1 MNIKVRKS
9 FFLKS
14 LKHIMFILSFFMLFC
29 FISSSAIHAET
40 TLKQDDK
47 MQYCIETADEFIE
60 FISNKTYQN
69 ATAVLK
75 NDITVSNMPQL
86 SSEIFE
92 GVFDGSGKTIHFVEN
107 NYRKNESLFPWYLKG
122 TIKNVNIDV
131 QAKLVASIV
140 GNDVN
145 ILNRRITGGILQGV
159 SVSGNVTCV
168 FDKFDF
174 NLGEDLK
181 VSACDSF
188 SNDILTGRN
197 CEVDDC
203 EFSLN
208 YILGSESDSN
218 LVNDIISNC
227 LFIELYQ
234 IGGRQSENI
243 NLKNCFSKASL
254 DQSFIDLYNS
264 IKDQSLDEFLQSGL
278 YVQFLSGSKSN
289 FTNYYYD
296 KDKSPSIEAINNTA
310 KDLLESK
317 NVKPADYD
325 SAGKTTDEMKQQK
338 TYSGFDFEKKWSI
351 SADENDGYP
360 YYNPKTETITLEVQA
375 KVEPKVWHT
384 DVARDFNRF
393 KDTSKN
399 YHFPYRVEKIN
410 GTATNIYD
418 DGDNNVVTV
427 TGAKFTNLTAE
438 QQELVNKYEI
448 TAVLPSGDPSID
460 VKSAIINTD
469 FLGERPL
476 TVEWNN
482 EPILQFADGK
492 EAEAESDGYT
502 FKVKVV
508 DGTGQV
514 IDNGEKGASSDPANW
529 ESYYQKAKKANN
541 IIMKYCE
548 DKDSFGPKDSPSYNN
563 TDIWAIFTAAR
574 CNYVPYGDST
584 YFDRWFVNT
593 KEYLQSLKDKGTDVA
608 QWRTTELSKLILAI
622 EAIGYDPRDIS
633 SVDLLSA
640 VGERKST
647 DLTYT
652 TVYAINA
659 IKSGGYTADTF
670 TDAEM
675 DQWAH
680 DTAAALLNAEDRS
693 LANADNTM
701 GWQPLIFWYN
711 KPGFEDVKKA
721 VDAAE
726 KRLPAIAQRATGSFC
741 TAGFET
747 GCASYGNNAW
757 NDAQAM
763 LFAGTFGVNVLDSSS
778 GYTKNG
784 NNILD
789 AFFDL
794 VDVDG
799 VLDGSIHG
807 FTNYDV
813 PQIAR
818 GLDAFIRQYENTASF
833 WEFTDVKVPT
843 KSVNDMILALNDNST
858 KEEIEAARNAYN
870 ALDEKHKA
878 IFNKDTL
885 RKLLAAENGKGD
897 SITKVIAA
905 IDALPAADKLTLE
918 DKDAVVKARN
928 LYDAL
933 DDEAKSVISN
943 YSKLTE
949 AEARIKELEKG
960 QTQKEKDKAAAEKV
974 VAAIN
979 ALPSSDALTLDPY
992 VLQLL
997 DNIQAEY
1004 NALTEAQKALVTN
1017 YSTLQ
1022 YLRNLIPD
1030 LKAAAAVVD
1039 KINAI
1044 GEVTSDNYQKKQAL
1058 VIEARTAYDALTAD
1072 QKKRVTNYAEL
1083 EKAELFIRRQS
1094 TDAKVGYV
1102 ISFIDELNITT
1113 SSTGALSDGPLKLT
1127 EKNNN
1132 VPTEKIWNSWK
1143 DYVANA
1149 RALYN
1154 TLDDQQKT
1162 QVTNLSSLEKAEAYI
1177 YQLKYDAL
1185 KAMLKA
1191 LPDAETV
1198 RAYETPQPTT
1208 VPAAQEAVQSEELP
1222 AQEVPA
1228 EGSDFS
1234 DGSAD
1239 AFTSDISEQPAA
1251 QMDIQSSED
1260 IADVSNEETPDSVI
1274 ADEAEV
1280 PDADFSTEE
1289 EIPAAGDTAKRALTE
1304 TELKQIAAAKNA
1316 YDQLTETEETKFRSE
1331 NTALVENMEKLIAM
1345 ALTYEKGQNEYQQLF
1360 ADEAALIYAT
1370 VKDHPVDRDS
1380 YPQVKAFLDRY
1391 AKDYQGQENAMA
1403 GLKVKV
1409 GNQEMTF
1416 AEVIAALTAQA
1427 DKAGKD
1433 ISDAQQADDWI
1444 SNLPT
1449 AVTKE
1454 NIAGVEAELAA
1465 LQKLIDSMS
1474 AEGKSYM
1481 WNAKQLELIKTI
1493 VADYHIELAGKQD
1506 AFKADMP
1513 ANLQTK
1519 ALNYKT
1525 IQVSWSSVDNA
1536 DGYMVYRRTETGS
1549 WKKIADQVTD
1559 ISYKD
1564 QKAVTGRVYY
1574 YTVRAYSY
1582 TWGGKTVS
1590 SYDKDGVIGKAKL
1603 GKVKIAATDSENYTT
1618 IRVTWNKVSGA
1629 NGYRVYR
1636 SASKDGKYTAIG
1648 STAKNSAVTFLDK
1661 KAATGTTY
1669 YYKVRAYRNVNDKKV
1684 YGSSSTAV
1692 KGKAILSVP
1701 ALSVGSTSKT
1711 AVLEWSKVKGA
1722 DGYQVYASASKNG
1735 KYIRIKATKGTGMT
1749 EEKLATGKTRYYKV
1763 RAYRKVNGKTVY
1775 GSFSKVKKAVIK

>member
-1 MNIKVRKS
+1 MTNIKNQIHKIYFVTIS
-9 FFLKS
+9 LFFIAVAIFS
-14 LKHIMFILSFFMLFC
+14 LSVMTVN
-29 FISSSAIHAET
+29 AEDGFK
-40 TLKQDDK
+40 LNSNGE
-47 MQYCIETADEFIE
+47 YE
-60 FISNKTYQN
+60 ISNAAGFNEFKNQVLNGNTFQN
-69 ATAVLK
+69 QTILLK
-75 NDITVSNMPQL
+75 NDISIQQL
-86 SSEIFE
+86 DTTSLSYKKFN
-92 GVFDGSGKTIHFVEN
+92 GYFDGQGHLLKYSTEKFQNGRQLFPFIINGTISHLRIYIESCTIQSTTTDYEDSFFMNGASNGKLQGIEISGSINIKISPEC
-107 NYRKNESLFPWYLKG
+107 ESLLFSIIYSVDGTINNCNASVNYNVEEVDNAFDNEEHIKYNICLSEFGDIWKHSTAKYTSCYSAGSYNRDLKG
-122 TIKNVNIDV
+122 NL
-131 QAKLVASIV
+131 QKLQKFYDTEDASWGFSFIAPFAQTS
-140 GNDVN
+140 NN
-145 ILNRRITGGILQGV
+145 
-159 SVSGNVTCV
+159 
-168 FDKFDF
+168 
-174 NLGEDLK
+174 NLFQNCYYDNSLMPTLFVYGED
-181 VSACDSF
+181 
-188 SNDILTGRN
+188 
-197 CEVDDC
+197 
-203 EFSLN
+203 
-208 YILGSESDSN
+208 SEEDYSHT
-218 LVNDIISNC
+218 
-227 LFIELYQ
+227 Q
-234 IGGRQSENI
+234 Q
-243 NLKNCFSKASL
+243 
-254 DQSFIDLYNS
+254 
-264 IKDQSLDEFLQSGL
+264 
-278 YVQFLSGSKSN
+278 
-289 FTNYYYD
+289 TNQQC
-296 KDKSPSIEAINNTA
+296 AR
-310 KDLLESK
+310 
-317 NVKPADYD
+317 
-325 SAGKTTDEMKQQK
+325 TTEQMHSQD
-338 TYSGFDFEKKWSI
+338 TYEGFDFDKYWEI
-351 SADENDGYP
+351 SADKNNGYP
-360 YYNPKTETITLEVQA
+360 YYSPREVIVTLDVKPVITEKKVWNTETPKDQNKYGKTNTYYYPYVGDTSVKIDHFEFANVTAKQQNLIDTYGVTPDLNVSDIKSANVEMSYLGNRPVTITWKDNTTPSLTVTNAVQA
-375 KVEPKVWHT
+375 KEDGYVFRVNVLKGTCEVVDNGDKVAHT
-384 DVARDFNRF
+384 DD
-393 KDTSKN
+393 
-399 YHFPYRVEKIN
+399 
-410 GTATNIYD
+410 
-418 DGDNNVVTV
+418 
-427 TGAKFTNLTAE
+427 
-438 QQELVNKYEI
+438 
-448 TAVLPSGDPSID
+448 
-460 VKSAIINTD
+460 
-469 FLGERPL
+469 
-476 TVEWNN
+476 W
-482 EPILQFADGK
+482 
-492 EAEAESDGYT
+492 
-502 FKVKVV
+502 
-508 DGTGQV
+508 
-514 IDNGEKGASSDPANW
+514 
-529 ESYYQKAKKANN
+529 YYQKAQDAINLILKGGSYDVDNPCWNDNN
-541 IIMKYCE
+541 IW
-548 DKDSFGPKDSPSYNN
+548 FV
-563 TDIWAIFTAAR
+563 FTAAR
-574 CNYVPYGDST
+574 CHYYPNGDKQ
-584 YFDRWFVNT
+584 YFDKWFVNT
-593 KEYLQSLKDKGTDVA
+593 KKKLQEMKDNGV
-608 QWRTTELSKLILAI
+608 ELDPEKYNVYQKLVLTI
-622 EAIGYDPRDIS
+622 EAIGYDPRDIDS
-633 SVDLLSA
+633 YDLLEFISQPEIVNSTNYLAKEYTIHALKA
-640 VGERKST
+640 VGYESKNFT
-647 DLTYT
+647 
-652 TVYAINA
+652 NA
-659 IKSGGYTADTF
+659 D
-670 TDAEM
+670 M
-675 DQWAH
+675 DKWAH
-680 DTAAALLNAEDRS
+680 EKAAGIDKTLTQSEDGEHPLDNSDNFMAWQTLLY
-693 LANADNTM
+693 
-701 GWQPLIFWYN
+701 WYN
-711 KPGFEDVKKA
+711 KSGFEDVTNVINKSFEAKY
-721 VDAAE
+721 V
-726 KRLPAIAQRATGSFC
+726 PMQVQRATGALC
-741 TAGFET
+741 TAAYEQTDPNSNGID
-747 GCASYGNNAW
+747 GNNAW
-757 NDAQAM
+757 NDAQGLLYATTYDRDI
-763 LFAGTFGVNVLDSSS
+763 LNRDTGFI
-778 GYTKNG
+778 KNG
-784 NNILD
+784 NTILD
-789 AFFDL
+789 ATFDL
-794 VDVDG
+794 INFETG
-799 VLDGSIHG
+799 GIPG
-807 FTNYDV
+807 FFWYD
-813 PQIAR
+813 PAQIAR
-818 GLDAFIRQYENTASF
+818 GLEGYVRSYQRIHLKEKNTTVF
-833 WEFTDVKVPT
+833 WDFSDVKVPT
-843 KSVNDMILALNDNST
+843 KTVNDLILALSDNST

-1039 KINAI
+1039 KIKAI

-1094 TDAKVGYV
+1094 TDAKVSYV

-1149 RALYN
+1149 RVLYN
-1154 TLDDQQKT
+1154 TLDDQQKA
-1162 QVTNLSSLEKAEAYI
+1162 QVTNLSSLEKAEGYL
-1177 YQLKYDAL
+1177 YQLKSDAL

-1198 RAYETPQPTT
+1198 RAYEAPQPTT

-1391 AKDYQGQENAMA
+1391 AKDYQVQENAMA

-1536 DGYMVYRRTETGS
+1536 DGYIVYRRTETGS

-1669 YYKVRAYRNVNDKKV
+1669 YYKVRAYRNVNDKKI

-1763 RAYRKVNGKTVY
+1763 RAYRKVNGKAVY
-1775 GSFSKVKKAVIK
+1775 GSFSKVKKVVIK

>member
-1 MNIKVRKS
+1 
-9 FFLKS
+9 
-14 LKHIMFILSFFMLFC
+14 MFCGLMIVNVKAATGFTQNDNGEYE
-29 FISSSAIHAET
+29 IW
-40 TLKQDDK
+40 D
-47 MQYCIETADEFIE
+47 
-60 FISNKTYQN
+60 SNGFNDFKNQIIIDGEDFN
-69 ATAVLK
+69 NQIVVLK
-75 NDITVSNMPQL
+75 NDISIKVNESADDSNWPEFDGEFDGQNHTINY
-86 SSEIFE
+86 STDQFEKGKEIFP
-92 GVFDGSGKTIHFVEN
+92 FDVE
-107 NYRKNESLFPWYLKG
+107 G
-122 TIKNVNIDV
+122 TIKNLKVNMEELQLDNDNEFNNSLLVNEYSECSLIGIEVTGTVNVNITNTD
-131 QAKLVASIV
+131 
-140 GNDVN
+140 NN
-145 ILNRRITGGILQGV
+145 IYFT
-159 SVSGNVTCV
+159 V
-168 FDKFDF
+168 FDSMSGKIRDCSSGVNFDINASQNTLNSF
-174 NLGEDLK
+174 KAYLNISEFGNTP
-181 VSACDSF
+181 SA
-188 SNDILTGRN
+188 TRT
-197 CEVDDC
+197 
-203 EFSLN
+203 EF
-208 YILGSESDSN
+208 I
-218 LVNDIISNC
+218 
-227 LFIELYQ
+227 
-234 IGGRQSENI
+234 
-243 NLKNCFSKASL
+243 NCFSYGTYNNT
-254 DQSFIDLYNS
+254 FINQLPNNRLGTGAIS
-264 IKDQSLDEFLQSGL
+264 IVPFADTSDGRCT
-278 YVQFLSGSKSN
+278 
-289 FTNYYYD
+289 FTNCYYD
-296 KDKSPSIEAINNTA
+296 NERFANVYFVDDNKVYDKKLISNLKGINQSCA
-310 KDLLESK
+310 R
-317 NVKPADYD
+317 
-325 SAGKTTDEMKQQK
+325 TTEQMHSQD
-338 TYSGFDFEKKWSI
+338 TYEGFDFDKYWEI
-351 SADENDGYP
+351 SADKNNGYP
-360 YYNPKTETITLEVQA
+360 YYSPREVIVTLDVKPVITEKKVWNTETPKDQNKYGKTNTYYYPYVGDTSVKIDHFEFANVTAKQQNLIDTYGVTPDLNVSDIKSANVEMSYLGNRPVTITWKDNTTPSLTVTNAVQA
-375 KVEPKVWHT
+375 KEDGYVFRVNVLKGTCEVVDNGDKVAHT
-384 DVARDFNRF
+384 DD
-393 KDTSKN
+393 
-399 YHFPYRVEKIN
+399 
-410 GTATNIYD
+410 
-418 DGDNNVVTV
+418 
-427 TGAKFTNLTAE
+427 
-438 QQELVNKYEI
+438 
-448 TAVLPSGDPSID
+448 
-460 VKSAIINTD
+460 
-469 FLGERPL
+469 
-476 TVEWNN
+476 W
-482 EPILQFADGK
+482 
-492 EAEAESDGYT
+492 
-502 FKVKVV
+502 
-508 DGTGQV
+508 
-514 IDNGEKGASSDPANW
+514 
-529 ESYYQKAKKANN
+529 YYQKAQDAINLILKGGSYDVDNPCWNDNN
-541 IIMKYCE
+541 IW
-548 DKDSFGPKDSPSYNN
+548 FV
-563 TDIWAIFTAAR
+563 FTAAR
-574 CNYVPYGDST
+574 CHYYPNGDKQ
-584 YFDRWFVNT
+584 YFDKWFVNT
-593 KEYLQSLKDKGTDVA
+593 KKKLQEMKDNGV
-608 QWRTTELSKLILAI
+608 ELNPDKYNVYQKLVLTI
-622 EAIGYDPRDIS
+622 EAIGYDPRDIDS
-633 SVDLLSA
+633 YDLLEFISQPEIVNSTNYLAKEYTIHALKA
-640 VGERKST
+640 VGYESKS
-647 DLTYT
+647 
-652 TVYAINA
+652 
-659 IKSGGYTADTF
+659 F
-670 TDAEM
+670 TNKDM
-675 DQWAH
+675 DDWAH
-680 DTAAALLNAEDRS
+680 EKAAGIAQALTQSEDGEHP
-693 LANADNTM
+693 LDNSDNFM
-701 GWQPLIFWYN
+701 AWQTLLYWYN
-711 KPGFEDVKKA
+711 KSGFDDVTNVINKSFETKY
-721 VDAAE
+721 V
-726 KRLPAIAQRATGSFC
+726 PMQVQRATGALC
-741 TAGFET
+741 TAAYEQTNPNSNGID
-747 GCASYGNNAW
+747 GNNAW
-757 NDAQAM
+757 NDAQGLLYATTYDRDI
-763 LFAGTFGVNVLDSSS
+763 LNRDTGFI
-778 GYTKNG
+778 KNG
-784 NNILD
+784 NTILD
-789 AFFDL
+789 ATFDL
-794 VDVDG
+794 INFETG
-799 VLDGSIHG
+799 AIPG
-807 FTNYDV
+807 FFWYD
-813 PQIAR
+813 PAQIAR
-818 GLDAFIRQYENTASF
+818 GLEGYVRSYQRIHLKEDTTVF
-833 WEFTDVKVPT
+833 WDFSDVKVPT
-843 KSVNDMILALNDNST
+843 KNVNDLILALDANST
-858 KEEIEAARNAYN
+858 KEQIQAARDAYDN
-870 ALDEKHKA
+870 LPAKYQA

-885 RKLLAAENGKGD
+885 RKLLEAENGKGD

-933 DDEAKSVISN
+933 DDESKTVISN
-943 YSKLTE
+943 YSKLTA
-949 AEARIKELEKG
+949 AEAKIKELEK
-960 QTQKEKDKAAAEKV
+960 QQEQKEKDKAAAEKV
-974 VAAIN
+974 IAAIN
-979 ALPSSDALTLDPY
+979 ALPSADDLTLNPY

-997 DNIQAEY
+997 DNIQAQY
-1004 NALTEAQKALVTN
+1004 NALTEAQKELVTN
-1017 YSTLQ
+1017 YSVLQ
-1022 YLRNLIPD
+1022 ALRSLIPD

-1094 TDAKVGYV
+1094 TDSKVGYV

-1154 TLDDQQKT
+1154 TLDDQQKA
-1162 QVTNLSSLEKAEAYI
+1162 QVTNLSSLEKAEGYL
-1177 YQLKYDAL
+1177 YQLKSDAL

-1198 RAYETPQPTT
+1198 RAYEAPQPTT
-1208 VPAAQEAVQSEELP
+1208 VPAAQEAVQSDELP

-1251 QMDIQSSED
+1251 QMDIQPSKD
-1260 IADVSNEETPDSVI
+1260 NADVSNEENTDSVI

-1316 YDQLTETEETKFRSE
+1316 YDQLTETEEKKFRSE

-1360 ADEAALIYAT
+1360 ADEAALIYTT

-1380 YPQVKAFLDRY
+1380 YPQVKALLDRY

-1669 YYKVRAYRNVNDKKV
+1669 YYKVRAYRNVNDKKI

-1763 RAYRKVNGKTVY
+1763 RAYRKVNGKAVY
-1775 GSFSKVKKAVIK
+1775 GSFSKVKKVVIK

>member
-1 MNIKVRKS
+1 MNEKS
-9 FFLKS
+9 RNNIYCYFIISIITFL
-14 LKHIMFILSFFMLFC
+14 MFCGLMIVNVKAATGFTQNDNGEYE
-29 FISSSAIHAET
+29 IW
-40 TLKQDDK
+40 D
-47 MQYCIETADEFIE
+47 
-60 FISNKTYQN
+60 SNGFNDFKNQIIIDGEDFN
-69 ATAVLK
+69 NQIVVLK
-75 NDITVSNMPQL
+75 NDISIKVNESADDSNWPEFDGEFDGQNHTINY
-86 SSEIFE
+86 STDQFEKGKEIFP
-92 GVFDGSGKTIHFVEN
+92 FDVE
-107 NYRKNESLFPWYLKG
+107 G
-122 TIKNVNIDV
+122 TIKNLKVNMEELQLDNDNEFNNSLLVNEYSECSLIGIEVTGTVNVNITNTD
-131 QAKLVASIV
+131 
-140 GNDVN
+140 NN
-145 ILNRRITGGILQGV
+145 IYFT
-159 SVSGNVTCV
+159 V
-168 FDKFDF
+168 FDSMSGKIRDCSSGVNFDINASQNTLNSF
-174 NLGEDLK
+174 KAYLNISEFGNTP
-181 VSACDSF
+181 SA
-188 SNDILTGRN
+188 TRT
-197 CEVDDC
+197 
-203 EFSLN
+203 EF
-208 YILGSESDSN
+208 I
-218 LVNDIISNC
+218 
-227 LFIELYQ
+227 
-234 IGGRQSENI
+234 
-243 NLKNCFSKASL
+243 NCFSYGTYNNT
-254 DQSFIDLYNS
+254 FINQLPNNRLGTGAIS
-264 IKDQSLDEFLQSGL
+264 IVPFADTSDGRCT
-278 YVQFLSGSKSN
+278 
-289 FTNYYYD
+289 FTNCYYD
-296 KDKSPSIEAINNTA
+296 NERFANVYFVDDNKVYDKKLISNLKGINQSCA
-310 KDLLESK
+310 R
-317 NVKPADYD
+317 
-325 SAGKTTDEMKQQK
+325 TTEQMHSQD
-338 TYSGFDFEKKWSI
+338 TYEGFDFDKYWEI
-351 SADENDGYP
+351 SADKNNGYP
-360 YYNPKTETITLEVQA
+360 YYSPREVIVTLDVKPVITEKKVWNTETPKDQNKYGKTNTYYYPYVGDTSVKIDHFEFANVTAKQQNLIDTYGVTPDLNVSDIKSANVEMSYLGNRPVTITWKDNTTPSLTVTNAVQA
-375 KVEPKVWHT
+375 KEDGYVFRVNVLKGTCEVVDNGDKVAHT
-384 DVARDFNRF
+384 DD
-393 KDTSKN
+393 
-399 YHFPYRVEKIN
+399 
-410 GTATNIYD
+410 
-418 DGDNNVVTV
+418 
-427 TGAKFTNLTAE
+427 
-438 QQELVNKYEI
+438 
-448 TAVLPSGDPSID
+448 
-460 VKSAIINTD
+460 
-469 FLGERPL
+469 
-476 TVEWNN
+476 W
-482 EPILQFADGK
+482 
-492 EAEAESDGYT
+492 
-502 FKVKVV
+502 
-508 DGTGQV
+508 
-514 IDNGEKGASSDPANW
+514 
-529 ESYYQKAKKANN
+529 YYQKAQDAINLILKGGSYDVDNPCWNDNN
-541 IIMKYCE
+541 IW
-548 DKDSFGPKDSPSYNN
+548 FV
-563 TDIWAIFTAAR
+563 FTAAR
-574 CNYVPYGDST
+574 CHYYPNGDKQ
-584 YFDRWFVNT
+584 YFDKWFVNT
-593 KEYLQSLKDKGTDVA
+593 KKKLQEMKDNGV
-608 QWRTTELSKLILAI
+608 ELDPEKYNVYQKLVFTI
-622 EAIGYDPRDIS
+622 EAIGYDPRDIDS
-633 SVDLLSA
+633 YDLLEFISQPEIVNSTNYLAKEYTIHALKA
-640 VGERKST
+640 VGYESKNFT
-647 DLTYT
+647 
-652 TVYAINA
+652 NA
-659 IKSGGYTADTF
+659 D
-670 TDAEM
+670 M
-675 DQWAH
+675 DKWAH
-680 DTAAALLNAEDRS
+680 EKAAGIDKTLTQSEDGEHPLDNSDNFMAWQTLLY
-693 LANADNTM
+693 
-701 GWQPLIFWYN
+701 WYN
-711 KPGFEDVKKA
+711 KSGFEDVTNVINKSFEAKY
-721 VDAAE
+721 V
-726 KRLPAIAQRATGSFC
+726 PMQVQRATGALC
-741 TAGFET
+741 TAAYEQTDPNSNGID
-747 GCASYGNNAW
+747 GNNAW
-757 NDAQAM
+757 NDAQGLLYATTYDRDI
-763 LFAGTFGVNVLDSSS
+763 LNRDTGFI
-778 GYTKNG
+778 KNG
-784 NNILD
+784 NTILD
-789 AFFDL
+789 ATFDL
-794 VDVDG
+794 INFETG
-799 VLDGSIHG
+799 AIPG
-807 FTNYDV
+807 FFWYD
-813 PQIAR
+813 PAQIAR
-818 GLDAFIRQYENTASF
+818 GLEGYVRSYQRIHLKEDTTVF
-833 WEFTDVKVPT
+833 WDFSDVKVPT
-843 KSVNDMILALNDNST
+843 KNVNDLILALDANST
-858 KEEIEAARNAYN
+858 KEQIQTARDAYED
-870 ALDEKHKA
+870 LLPKYKA

-885 RKLLAAENGKGD
+885 RKLLEAENGKGD

-918 DKDAVVKARN
+918 DKDAVIKARN

-933 DDEAKSVISN
+933 DDESKTVISN

-949 AEARIKELEKG
+949 AEAKIKELEK
-960 QTQKEKDKAAAEKV
+960 QQEQKEKDKAAAEKV
-974 VAAIN
+974 IAAID
-979 ALPSSDALTLDPY
+979 ALPSADNLTLNPY

-997 DNIQAEY
+997 DNIQAQY
-1004 NALTEAQKALVTN
+1004 NALTEAQKALVAN
-1017 YSTLQ
+1017 YSVLQTL
-1022 YLRNLIPD
+1022 RSLIPD

-1149 RALYN
+1149 RVLYN
-1154 TLDDQQKT
+1154 TLDDQQKA
-1162 QVTNLSSLEKAEAYI
+1162 QVTNLSSLEKAEGYL
-1177 YQLKYDAL
+1177 YQLKSDAL

-1198 RAYETPQPTT
+1198 RAYEAPQPTT

-1536 DGYMVYRRTETGS
+1536 DGYIVYRRTETGS

-1559 ISYKD
+1559 IFYKD

-1590 SYDKDGVIGKAKL
+1590 SYNKDGVIGKATL
-1603 GKVKIAATDSENYTT
+1603 GKVKIATAASENYNT
-1618 IRVTWNKVSGA
+1618 IRVTWNKVFGA

-1636 SASKDGKYTAIG
+1636 STSKNGKYTSIG

-1661 KAATGTTY
+1661 KAVTGTTY
-1669 YYKVRAYRNVNDKKV
+1669 YYKVRAYRNVNGKKV
-1684 YGSSSTAV
+1684 YGSYSIAV
-1692 KGKAILSVP
+1692 KGKAVLSAP
-1701 ALSVGSTSKT
+1701 SLSVGSTSKT
-1711 AVLEWSKVKGA
+1711 AVLEWSRVKAA

-1735 KYIRIKATKGTGMT
+1735 KYTRIKTTKGTGMT

-1775 GSFSKVKKAVIK
+1775 GSFSKVKKVVIK

>member
-1 MNIKVRKS
+1 
-9 FFLKS
+9 
-14 LKHIMFILSFFMLFC
+14 MFCGLMIVNVKAATGFTQNDNGEYE
-29 FISSSAIHAET
+29 IW
-40 TLKQDDK
+40 D
-47 MQYCIETADEFIE
+47 
-60 FISNKTYQN
+60 SNGFNDFKNQIIIDGEDFN
-69 ATAVLK
+69 NQIVVLK
-75 NDITVSNMPQL
+75 NDISIKVNESADDSNWPEFDGEFDGQNHTINY
-86 SSEIFE
+86 STDQFEKGKEIFP
-92 GVFDGSGKTIHFVEN
+92 FDVE
-107 NYRKNESLFPWYLKG
+107 G
-122 TIKNVNIDV
+122 TIKNLKVNMEELQLDNDNEFNNSLLVNEYSECSLIGIEVTGTVNVNITNTD
-131 QAKLVASIV
+131 
-140 GNDVN
+140 NN
-145 ILNRRITGGILQGV
+145 IYFT
-159 SVSGNVTCV
+159 V
-168 FDKFDF
+168 FDSMSGKIRDCSSGVNFDINASQNTLNSF
-174 NLGEDLK
+174 KAYLNISEFGNTP
-181 VSACDSF
+181 SA
-188 SNDILTGRN
+188 TRT
-197 CEVDDC
+197 
-203 EFSLN
+203 EF
-208 YILGSESDSN
+208 I
-218 LVNDIISNC
+218 
-227 LFIELYQ
+227 
-234 IGGRQSENI
+234 
-243 NLKNCFSKASL
+243 NCFSYGTYNNT
-254 DQSFIDLYNS
+254 FINQLPNNRLGTGAIS
-264 IKDQSLDEFLQSGL
+264 IVPFADTSDGRCT
-278 YVQFLSGSKSN
+278 
-289 FTNYYYD
+289 FTNCYYD
-296 KDKSPSIEAINNTA
+296 NERFANVYFVDDNKVYDKKLISNLKGINQSCA
-310 KDLLESK
+310 R
-317 NVKPADYD
+317 
-325 SAGKTTDEMKQQK
+325 TTEQMHSQD
-338 TYSGFDFEKKWSI
+338 TYEGFDFDKYWEI
-351 SADENDGYP
+351 SADKNNGYP
-360 YYNPKTETITLEVQA
+360 YYSPREVIVTLDVKPVITEKKVWNTETPKDQNKYGKTNTYYYPYVGDTSVKIDHFEFANVTAKQQNLIDTYGVTPDLNVSDIKSANVEMSYLGNRPVTITWKDNTTPSLTVTNAVQA
-375 KVEPKVWHT
+375 KEDGYVFRVNVLKGTCEVVDNGDKVAHT
-384 DVARDFNRF
+384 DD
-393 KDTSKN
+393 
-399 YHFPYRVEKIN
+399 
-410 GTATNIYD
+410 
-418 DGDNNVVTV
+418 
-427 TGAKFTNLTAE
+427 
-438 QQELVNKYEI
+438 
-448 TAVLPSGDPSID
+448 
-460 VKSAIINTD
+460 
-469 FLGERPL
+469 
-476 TVEWNN
+476 W
-482 EPILQFADGK
+482 
-492 EAEAESDGYT
+492 
-502 FKVKVV
+502 
-508 DGTGQV
+508 
-514 IDNGEKGASSDPANW
+514 
-529 ESYYQKAKKANN
+529 YYQKAQDAINLILKGGSYDVDNPCWNDNN
-541 IIMKYCE
+541 IW
-548 DKDSFGPKDSPSYNN
+548 FV
-563 TDIWAIFTAAR
+563 FTAAR
-574 CNYVPYGDST
+574 CHYYPNGDKQ
-584 YFDRWFVNT
+584 YFDKWFVNT
-593 KEYLQSLKDKGTDVA
+593 KKKLQEMKDNGV
-608 QWRTTELSKLILAI
+608 ELDPEKYNVYQKLVFTI
-622 EAIGYDPRDIS
+622 EAIGYDPRDIDS
-633 SVDLLSA
+633 YDLLEFISQPEIVNSTNYLAKEYTIHALKA
-640 VGERKST
+640 VGYESKNFT
-647 DLTYT
+647 
-652 TVYAINA
+652 NA
-659 IKSGGYTADTF
+659 D
-670 TDAEM
+670 M
-675 DQWAH
+675 DKWAH
-680 DTAAALLNAEDRS
+680 EKAAGIDKTLTQSEDGEHPLDNSDNFMAWQTLLY
-693 LANADNTM
+693 
-701 GWQPLIFWYN
+701 WYN
-711 KPGFEDVKKA
+711 KSGFEDVTNVINKSFEAKY
-721 VDAAE
+721 V
-726 KRLPAIAQRATGSFC
+726 PMQVQRATGALC
-741 TAGFET
+741 TAAYEQTDPNSNGID
-747 GCASYGNNAW
+747 GNNAW
-757 NDAQAM
+757 NDAQGLLYATTYDRDI
-763 LFAGTFGVNVLDSSS
+763 LNRDTGFI
-778 GYTKNG
+778 KNG
-784 NNILD
+784 NTILD
-789 AFFDL
+789 ATFDL
-794 VDVDG
+794 INFETG
-799 VLDGSIHG
+799 AIPG
-807 FTNYDV
+807 FFWYD
-813 PQIAR
+813 PAQIAR
-818 GLDAFIRQYENTASF
+818 GLEGYVRSYQRIHLKEDTTVF
-833 WEFTDVKVPT
+833 WDFSDVKVPT
-843 KSVNDMILALNDNST
+843 KNVNDLILALDANST
-858 KEEIEAARNAYN
+858 KEQIQTARDAYED
-870 ALDEKHKA
+870 LLPKYKA

-885 RKLLAAENGKGD
+885 RKLLEAENGKGD

-918 DKDAVVKARN
+918 DKDAVIKARN

-933 DDEAKSVISN
+933 DDESKTVISN

-949 AEARIKELEKG
+949 AEAKIKELEK
-960 QTQKEKDKAAAEKV
+960 QQEQKEKDKAAAEKV
-974 VAAIN
+974 IAAID
-979 ALPSSDALTLDPY
+979 ALPSADNLTLNPY

-997 DNIQAEY
+997 DNIQAQY
-1004 NALTEAQKALVTN
+1004 NALTEAQKALVAN
-1017 YSTLQ
+1017 YSVLQTL
-1022 YLRNLIPD
+1022 RSLIPD

-1149 RALYN
+1149 RVLYN
-1154 TLDDQQKT
+1154 TLDDQQKA
-1162 QVTNLSSLEKAEAYI
+1162 QVTNLSSLEKAEGYL
-1177 YQLKYDAL
+1177 YQLKSDAL

-1198 RAYETPQPTT
+1198 RAYEAPQPTT

-1536 DGYMVYRRTETGS
+1536 DGYIVYRRTETGS

-1590 SYDKDGVIGKAKL
+1590 SYNKDGVIGKATL
-1603 GKVKIAATDSENYTT
+1603 GKVKIATAASENYNT
-1618 IRVTWNKVSGA
+1618 IRVTWNKVFGA

-1636 SASKDGKYTAIG
+1636 STSKNGKYTSIG

-1661 KAATGTTY
+1661 KAVTGTTY
-1669 YYKVRAYRNVNDKKV
+1669 YYKVRAYRNVNGKKV
-1684 YGSSSTAV
+1684 YGSYSIAV
-1692 KGKAILSVP
+1692 KGKAVLSAP
-1701 ALSVGSTSKT
+1701 SLSVGSTSKT
-1711 AVLEWSKVKGA
+1711 AVLEWSRVKAA

-1735 KYIRIKATKGTGMT
+1735 KYTRIKTTKGTGMT

-1763 RAYRKVNGKTVY
+1763 RAYRKVNGKAVY
-1775 GSFSKVKKAVIK
+1775 GSFSKVKKVVIK

>member
-1 MNIKVRKS
+1 
-9 FFLKS
+9 
-14 LKHIMFILSFFMLFC
+14 MFCGLMIVNVKAATGFTQNDNGEYE
-29 FISSSAIHAET
+29 IW
-40 TLKQDDK
+40 D
-47 MQYCIETADEFIE
+47 
-60 FISNKTYQN
+60 SNGFNDFKNQIIIDGEDFN
-69 ATAVLK
+69 NQIVVLK
-75 NDITVSNMPQL
+75 NDISIKVNESADD
-86 SSEIFE
+86 SSWPEFDGEFDGQNHTINYSTDQFEKGKEIFP
-92 GVFDGSGKTIHFVEN
+92 FDVE
-107 NYRKNESLFPWYLKG
+107 G
-122 TIKNVNIDV
+122 TIKNLKVNMEELQLDNDNEFNNSLLVNEYSECSLIGIEVTGTVNVNITNTD
-131 QAKLVASIV
+131 
-140 GNDVN
+140 NN
-145 ILNRRITGGILQGV
+145 IYFT
-159 SVSGNVTCV
+159 V
-168 FDKFDF
+168 FDSMSGKIRDCSSGVNFDINASQNTLNSF
-174 NLGEDLK
+174 KAYLNISEFGNTP
-181 VSACDSF
+181 SA
-188 SNDILTGRN
+188 TRT
-197 CEVDDC
+197 
-203 EFSLN
+203 EF
-208 YILGSESDSN
+208 I
-218 LVNDIISNC
+218 
-227 LFIELYQ
+227 
-234 IGGRQSENI
+234 
-243 NLKNCFSKASL
+243 NCFSYGTYNNT
-254 DQSFIDLYNS
+254 FINQLPNNRLGTGAIS
-264 IKDQSLDEFLQSGL
+264 IVPFADTSDGRCT
-278 YVQFLSGSKSN
+278 
-289 FTNYYYD
+289 FTNCYYD
-296 KDKSPSIEAINNTA
+296 NERFANVYFVDDNKVYDKKLISNLKGINQSCA
-310 KDLLESK
+310 R
-317 NVKPADYD
+317 
-325 SAGKTTDEMKQQK
+325 TTEQMHSQD
-338 TYSGFDFEKKWSI
+338 TYEGFDFDKYWEI
-351 SADENDGYP
+351 SADKNNGYP
-360 YYNPKTETITLEVQA
+360 YYSPREVIVTLDVKPIITEKKEWNTET
-375 KVEPKVWHT
+375 PKDQNKYGKTNTYYYPYVG
-384 DVARDFNRF
+384 
-393 KDTSKN
+393 DTSVN
-399 YHFPYRVEKIN
+399 IDHFEFANVTAKQQALIDTYGVTPTLNTSDIKSANVEMSYLGN
-410 GTATNIYD
+410 RP
-418 DGDNNVVTV
+418 VTV
-427 TGAKFTNLTAE
+427 TWKDNTTPSLIVTNAAQAKE
-438 QQELVNKYEI
+438 
-448 TAVLPSGDPSID
+448 
-460 VKSAIINTD
+460 
-469 FLGERPL
+469 
-476 TVEWNN
+476 
-482 EPILQFADGK
+482 
-492 EAEAESDGYT
+492 DGYVFHVNVLKGT
-502 FKVKVV
+502 CEVV
-508 DGTGQV
+508 D
-514 IDNGEKGASSDPANW
+514 NGAEVAHTDEW
-529 ESYYQKAKKANN
+529 YYQKAQDAINLILKGGSYDVDNPCWNDNN
-541 IIMKYCE
+541 VW
-548 DKDSFGPKDSPSYNN
+548 FV
-563 TDIWAIFTAAR
+563 FTAAR
-574 CNYVPYGDST
+574 CHYYPNGDKQ
-584 YFDRWFVNT
+584 YFDKWFANT
-593 KEYLQSLKDKGTDVA
+593 KKELQEMKDNGV
-608 QWRTTELSKLILAI
+608 ELNPDKYNVYQKLVLTI
-622 EAIGYDPRDIS
+622 EAIGYDPRDIDS
-633 SVDLLSA
+633 YDLLEFISQPEIVNSTNYLAKEYTIHALKA
-640 VGERKST
+640 VGYESKS
-647 DLTYT
+647 
-652 TVYAINA
+652 
-659 IKSGGYTADTF
+659 F
-670 TDAEM
+670 TNKDM
-675 DQWAH
+675 DDWAH
-680 DTAAALLNAEDRS
+680 EKAAGIAQALTQSEDGEHP
-693 LANADNTM
+693 LDNSDNFM
-701 GWQPLIFWYN
+701 AWQTLLYWYN
-711 KPGFEDVKKA
+711 KSGFDDVTNVINKSFETKY
-721 VDAAE
+721 V
-726 KRLPAIAQRATGSFC
+726 PMQVQRATGALC
-741 TAGFET
+741 TAAYEQTNPNSNGID
-747 GCASYGNNAW
+747 GNNAW
-757 NDAQAM
+757 NDAQGLLYATTYDRDI
-763 LFAGTFGVNVLDSSS
+763 LNRDTGFI
-778 GYTKNG
+778 KNG
-784 NNILD
+784 NTILD
-789 AFFDL
+789 ATFDL
-794 VDVDG
+794 INFETG
-799 VLDGSIHG
+799 AIPG
-807 FTNYDV
+807 FFWYD
-813 PQIAR
+813 PAQIAR
-818 GLDAFIRQYENTASF
+818 GLEGYVRSYQRIHLKEDTTVF
-833 WEFTDVKVPT
+833 WDFSDVKVPT
-843 KSVNDMILALNDNST
+843 KNVNDLILALDANST
-858 KEEIEAARNAYN
+858 KEQIQAARDAYDN
-870 ALDEKHKA
+870 LPAKYQA

-885 RKLLAAENGKGD
+885 RKLLEAENGKGD

-933 DDEAKSVISN
+933 DDESKTVISN
-943 YSKLTE
+943 YSKLTA
-949 AEARIKELEKG
+949 AEAKIKELEK
-960 QTQKEKDKAAAEKV
+960 QQEQKEKDKAAAEKV
-974 VAAIN
+974 IAAIN
-979 ALPSSDALTLDPY
+979 ALPSADDLTLNPY

-997 DNIQAEY
+997 DNIQAQY
-1004 NALTEAQKALVTN
+1004 NALTEAQKELVTN
-1017 YSTLQ
+1017 YSVLQ
-1022 YLRNLIPD
+1022 ALRSLIPD

-1154 TLDDQQKT
+1154 TLDDQQKA
-1162 QVTNLSSLEKAEAYI
+1162 QVTNLSSLEKAEGYL
-1177 YQLKYDAL
+1177 YQLKSDAL

-1198 RAYETPQPTT
+1198 RAYEAPQPTT
-1208 VPAAQEAVQSEELP
+1208 VPAAQEAVQSDELP

-1251 QMDIQSSED
+1251 QMDIQPSKD
-1260 IADVSNEETPDSVI
+1260 NADVSNEENTDSVI

-1316 YDQLTETEETKFRSE
+1316 YDQLTETEEKKFRSE

-1536 DGYMVYRRTETGS
+1536 DGYIVYRRTETGS

-1590 SYDKDGVIGKAKL
+1590 SYNKDGVIGKATL
-1603 GKVKIAATDSENYTT
+1603 GKVKIATAASENYNT
-1618 IRVTWNKVSGA
+1618 IRVTWNKVFGA

-1636 SASKDGKYTAIG
+1636 STSKNGKYTSIG

-1661 KAATGTTY
+1661 KAVTGTTY
-1669 YYKVRAYRNVNDKKV
+1669 YYKVRAYRNVNGKKV
-1684 YGSSSTAV
+1684 YGSYSIAV
-1692 KGKAILSVP
+1692 KGKAVLSAP
-1701 ALSVGSTSKT
+1701 SLSVGSTSKT
-1711 AVLEWSKVKGA
+1711 AVLEWSRVKAA

-1735 KYIRIKATKGTGMT
+1735 KYTRIKTTKGTGMT

-1775 GSFSKVKKAVIK
+1775 GSFSKVKKVVIK

>member
-1 MNIKVRKS
+1 
-9 FFLKS
+9 
-14 LKHIMFILSFFMLFC
+14 MFCGLMIVNVKAATGFTQNDNGEYE
-29 FISSSAIHAET
+29 IW
-40 TLKQDDK
+40 D
-47 MQYCIETADEFIE
+47 
-60 FISNKTYQN
+60 SNGFNDFKNQIIIDGEDFN
-69 ATAVLK
+69 NQIVVLK
-75 NDITVSNMPQL
+75 NDISIKVNESADDSNWPEFDGEFDGQNHTINY
-86 SSEIFE
+86 STDQFEKGKEIFP
-92 GVFDGSGKTIHFVEN
+92 FDVE
-107 NYRKNESLFPWYLKG
+107 G
-122 TIKNVNIDV
+122 TIKNLKVNMEELQLDNDNEFNNSLLVNEYSECSLIGIEVTGTVNVNITNTD
-131 QAKLVASIV
+131 
-140 GNDVN
+140 NN
-145 ILNRRITGGILQGV
+145 IYFT
-159 SVSGNVTCV
+159 V
-168 FDKFDF
+168 FDSMSGKIRDCSSGVNFDINASQNTLNSF
-174 NLGEDLK
+174 KAYLNISEFGNTP
-181 VSACDSF
+181 SA
-188 SNDILTGRN
+188 TRT
-197 CEVDDC
+197 
-203 EFSLN
+203 EF
-208 YILGSESDSN
+208 I
-218 LVNDIISNC
+218 
-227 LFIELYQ
+227 
-234 IGGRQSENI
+234 
-243 NLKNCFSKASL
+243 NCFSYGTYNNT
-254 DQSFIDLYNS
+254 FINQLPNNRLGTGAIS
-264 IKDQSLDEFLQSGL
+264 IVPFADTSDGRCT
-278 YVQFLSGSKSN
+278 
-289 FTNYYYD
+289 FTNCYYD
-296 KDKSPSIEAINNTA
+296 NERFANVYFVDDNKVYDKKLISNLKGINQSCA
-310 KDLLESK
+310 R
-317 NVKPADYD
+317 
-325 SAGKTTDEMKQQK
+325 TTEQMHSQD
-338 TYSGFDFEKKWSI
+338 TYEGFDFDKYWEI
-351 SADENDGYP
+351 SADKNNGYP
-360 YYNPKTETITLEVQA
+360 YYSPREVIVTLDVKPVITEKKVWNTETPKDQNKYGKTNTYYYPYVGDTSVKIDHFEFANVTAKQQNLIDTYGVTPDLNVSDIKSANVEMSYLGNRPVTITWKDNTTPSLTVTNAVQA
-375 KVEPKVWHT
+375 KEDGYVFRVNVLKGTCEVVDNGDKVAHT
-384 DVARDFNRF
+384 DD
-393 KDTSKN
+393 
-399 YHFPYRVEKIN
+399 
-410 GTATNIYD
+410 
-418 DGDNNVVTV
+418 
-427 TGAKFTNLTAE
+427 
-438 QQELVNKYEI
+438 
-448 TAVLPSGDPSID
+448 
-460 VKSAIINTD
+460 
-469 FLGERPL
+469 
-476 TVEWNN
+476 W
-482 EPILQFADGK
+482 
-492 EAEAESDGYT
+492 
-502 FKVKVV
+502 
-508 DGTGQV
+508 
-514 IDNGEKGASSDPANW
+514 
-529 ESYYQKAKKANN
+529 YYQKAQDAINLILKGGSYDVDNPCWNDNN
-541 IIMKYCE
+541 IW
-548 DKDSFGPKDSPSYNN
+548 SV
-563 TDIWAIFTAAR
+563 FTAAR
-574 CNYVPYGDST
+574 CHYYPNGDKQ
-584 YFDRWFVNT
+584 YFDKWFVNT
-593 KEYLQSLKDKGTDVA
+593 KKKLQEMKDNGV
-608 QWRTTELSKLILAI
+608 ELDPEKYNVYQKLVLTI
-622 EAIGYDPRDIS
+622 EAIGYDPRDIDS
-633 SVDLLSA
+633 YDLLEFISQPEIVNSTNYLAKEYTIHALKA
-640 VGERKST
+640 VGYESKNFT
-647 DLTYT
+647 
-652 TVYAINA
+652 NA
-659 IKSGGYTADTF
+659 D
-670 TDAEM
+670 M
-675 DQWAH
+675 DKWAH
-680 DTAAALLNAEDRS
+680 EKAAGIDKTLTQSEDGEHPLDNSDNFMAWQTLLY
-693 LANADNTM
+693 
-701 GWQPLIFWYN
+701 WYN
-711 KPGFEDVKKA
+711 KSGFEDVTNVINKSFEAKY
-721 VDAAE
+721 V
-726 KRLPAIAQRATGSFC
+726 PMQVQRATGALC
-741 TAGFET
+741 TAAYEQTDPNSNGID
-747 GCASYGNNAW
+747 GNNAW
-757 NDAQAM
+757 NDAQGLLYATTYDRDI
-763 LFAGTFGVNVLDSSS
+763 LNRDTGFI
-778 GYTKNG
+778 KNG
-784 NNILD
+784 NTILD
-789 AFFDL
+789 ATFDL
-794 VDVDG
+794 INFETG
-799 VLDGSIHG
+799 AIPG
-807 FTNYDV
+807 FFWYD
-813 PQIAR
+813 PAQIAR
-818 GLDAFIRQYENTASF
+818 GLEGYVRSYQRIHLKEDTTVF
-833 WEFTDVKVPT
+833 WDFSDVKVPT
-843 KSVNDMILALNDNST
+843 KNVNDLILALDANST
-858 KEEIEAARNAYN
+858 KEQIQTARDAYED
-870 ALDEKHKA
+870 LLPKYKA

-885 RKLLAAENGKGD
+885 RKLLEAENGKGD

-918 DKDAVVKARN
+918 DKDAVIKARN

-933 DDEAKSVISN
+933 DDESKTVISN

-949 AEARIKELEKG
+949 AEAKIKELEK
-960 QTQKEKDKAAAEKV
+960 QQEQKEKDKAAAEKV
-974 VAAIN
+974 IAAID
-979 ALPSSDALTLDPY
+979 ALPSADNLTLNPY

-997 DNIQAEY
+997 DNIQAQY
-1004 NALTEAQKALVTN
+1004 NALTEAQKALVAN
-1017 YSTLQ
+1017 YSVLQTL
-1022 YLRNLIPD
+1022 RSLIPD

-1149 RALYN
+1149 RVLYN
-1154 TLDDQQKT
+1154 TLDDQQKA
-1162 QVTNLSSLEKAEAYI
+1162 QVTNLSSLEKAEGYL
-1177 YQLKYDAL
+1177 YQLKSDAL

-1198 RAYETPQPTT
+1198 RAYEAPQPTT

-1590 SYDKDGVIGKAKL
+1590 SYNKDGVIGKATL
-1603 GKVKIAATDSENYTT
+1603 GKVKIATAASENYNT
-1618 IRVTWNKVSGA
+1618 IRVTWNKVFGA

-1636 SASKDGKYTAIG
+1636 STSKNGKYTSIG

-1661 KAATGTTY
+1661 KAVTGTTY
-1669 YYKVRAYRNVNDKKV
+1669 YYKVRAYRNVNGKKV
-1684 YGSSSTAV
+1684 YGSYSIAV
-1692 KGKAILSVP
+1692 KGKAVLSAP
-1701 ALSVGSTSKT
+1701 SLSVGSTSKT
-1711 AVLEWSKVKGA
+1711 AVLEWSRVKAA

-1735 KYIRIKATKGTGMT
+1735 KYTRIKTTKGTGMT

-1775 GSFSKVKKAVIK
+1775 GSFSKVKKVVIK

>member
-1 MNIKVRKS
+1 MKKKNNTKKYLNYILSMIS
-9 FFLKS
+9 FFIL
-14 LKHIMFILSFFMLFC
+14 FILIQC
-29 FISSSAIHAET
+29 FAVYADTNLNLGEKRQYYIQSS
-40 TLKQDDK
+40 DD
-47 MQYCIETADEFIE
+47 FIE
-60 FISNKTYQN
+60 FVSNPVYKN

-410 GTATNIYD
+410 ETATNIYD

-843 KSVNDMILALNDNST
+843 KSVNDMILTLNDNSI

-974 VAAIN
+974 VEAIN

-997 DNIQAEY
+997 DRVQAEY
-1004 NALTEAQKALVTN
+1004 NALTDAQKALVTN

-1039 KINAI
+1039 KIKAI
-1044 GEVTSDNYQKKQAL
+1044 GEVTSDNYLKKQAL
-1058 VIEARTAYDALTAD
+1058 VVEARTAYDALTAD

-1083 EKAELFIRRQS
+1083 EKAELFISRQS
-1094 TDAKVGYV
+1094 TDEKVAYV

-1113 SSTGALSDGPLKLT
+1113 SSSGALSDGPLRLT

-1132 VPTEKIWNSWK
+1132 VPTEKIWNDWK
-1143 DYVANA
+1143 AYVVNA
-1149 RALYN
+1149 RALYD
-1154 TLDDQQKT
+1154 TLDDQQKA
-1162 QVTNLSSLEKAEAYI
+1162 QVTNTASLEKAEGYI
-1177 YQLKYDAL
+1177 YQLKADAL

-1191 LPDAETV
+1191 LPDAQTV
-1198 RAYETPQPTT
+1198 RGYEAPQPTT
-1208 VPAAQEAVQSEELP
+1208 VPSAQEAASVEEEQAVP
-1222 AQEVPA
+1222 AQS

-1239 AFTSDISEQPAA
+1239 AFSSDEVDEQAA
-1251 QMDIQSSED
+1251 ETVDIPQAESAED
-1260 IADVSNEETPDSVI
+1260 TEDVQTDV
-1274 ADEAEV
+1274 
-1280 PDADFSTEE
+1280 DFSSDEE
-1289 EIPAAGDTAKRALTE
+1289 VPAAGDTSKRELTE
-1304 TELKQIAAAKNA
+1304 AELKQIAEAKNA
-1316 YDQLTETEETKFRSE
+1316 YDRLTETEEKKFRSE
-1331 NTALVENMEKLIAM
+1331 NTALVENMEKLLDM
-1345 ALTYEKGQNEYQQLF
+1345 ALTYEKGQSAYQQFF
-1360 ADEAALIYAT
+1360 ADEAAQIYAT

-1380 YPQVKAFLDRY
+1380 YADVKAFLDRY
-1391 AKDYQGQENAMA
+1391 AKDYQGQEDAMA

-1409 GNQEMTF
+1409 GSQEMTF

-1433 ISDAQQADDWI
+1433 ISDAQQADEWI

-1454 NIAGVEAELAA
+1454 NIANVEAELAA
-1465 LQKLIDSMS
+1465 LQKLIDGMS
-1474 AEGKSYM
+1474 VEGKSYM

-1493 VADYHIELAGKQD
+1493 VADYHIELAGKQG

-1513 ANLQTK
+1513 ADLQTK
-1519 ALNYKT
+1519 AINYKT
-1525 IQVSWSSVDNA
+1525 VQISWSSVDNA
-1536 DGYMVYRRTETGS
+1536 DGYMVYRRTADSG
-1549 WKKIADQVTD
+1549 WKKIASRVTD

-1564 QKAVTGRVYY
+1564 QKAVTGTTYY
-1574 YTVRAYSY
+1574 YTVKAYSY
-1582 TWGGKTVS
+1582 AWGEMTVS
-1590 SYDKDGVIGKAKL
+1590 SYDKDGVAGKARL
-1603 GKVKIAATDSENYTT
+1603 GKVKIATANSESYST

-1629 NGYRVYR
+1629 NGYKVYR
-1636 SASKDGKYTAIG
+1636 STSKDGKYAAIG

-1661 KAATGTTY
+1661 KAVTGKTY
-1669 YYKVRAYRNVNDKKV
+1669 YYKVRAYRNVSGKKV
-1684 YGSSSTAV
+1684 YGSYSATEKAKAV
-1692 KGKAILSVP
+1692 LSAP
-1701 ALSVGSTSKT
+1701 TLSAGSTSKT

-1722 DGYQVYASASKNG
+1722 DGYQVYASDSQNG
-1735 KYIRIKATKGTGMT
+1735 TYTRIKITKGTGAT
-1749 EEKLATGKTRYYKV
+1749 DESLLTGKTRYYKV
-1763 RAYRKVNGKTVY
+1763 RAYRKVNGKAVY
-1775 GSFSKVKKAVIK
+1775 GSFSKIKKVTVK

>member
-1 MNIKVRKS
+1 
-9 FFLKS
+9 
-14 LKHIMFILSFFMLFC
+14 MFCGLMIVNVKAATGFTQNDNGEYE
-29 FISSSAIHAET
+29 IW
-40 TLKQDDK
+40 D
-47 MQYCIETADEFIE
+47 
-60 FISNKTYQN
+60 SNGFNDFKNQIIIDGEDFN
-69 ATAVLK
+69 NQIVVLK
-75 NDITVSNMPQL
+75 NDISIKVNESADDSNWPEFDGEFDGQNHTINY
-86 SSEIFE
+86 STDQFEKGKEIFP
-92 GVFDGSGKTIHFVEN
+92 FDVE
-107 NYRKNESLFPWYLKG
+107 G
-122 TIKNVNIDV
+122 TIKNLKVNMEELQLDNDNEFNNSLLVNEYSECSLIGIEVTGTVNVNITNTD
-131 QAKLVASIV
+131 
-140 GNDVN
+140 NN
-145 ILNRRITGGILQGV
+145 IYFT
-159 SVSGNVTCV
+159 V
-168 FDKFDF
+168 FDSMSGKIRDCSSGVNFDINASQNTLNSF
-174 NLGEDLK
+174 KAYLNISEFGNTP
-181 VSACDSF
+181 SA
-188 SNDILTGRN
+188 TRT
-197 CEVDDC
+197 
-203 EFSLN
+203 EF
-208 YILGSESDSN
+208 I
-218 LVNDIISNC
+218 
-227 LFIELYQ
+227 
-234 IGGRQSENI
+234 
-243 NLKNCFSKASL
+243 NCFSYGTYNNT
-254 DQSFIDLYNS
+254 FINQLPNNRLGTGAIS
-264 IKDQSLDEFLQSGL
+264 IVPFADTSDGRCT
-278 YVQFLSGSKSN
+278 
-289 FTNYYYD
+289 FTNCYYD
-296 KDKSPSIEAINNTA
+296 NERFANVYFVDDNKVYDKKLISNLKGINQSCA
-310 KDLLESK
+310 R
-317 NVKPADYD
+317 
-325 SAGKTTDEMKQQK
+325 TTEQMHSQD
-338 TYSGFDFEKKWSI
+338 TYEGFDFDKYWEI
-351 SADENDGYP
+351 SADKNNGYP
-360 YYNPKTETITLEVQA
+360 YYSPREVIVTLDVKPVITEKKVWNTETPKDQNKYGKTNTYYYPYVGDTSVKIDHFEFANVTAKQQNLIDTYGVTPDLNVSDIKSANVEMSYLGNRPVTITWKDNTTPSLTVTNAVQA
-375 KVEPKVWHT
+375 KEDGYVFRVNVLKGTCEVVDNGDKVAHT
-384 DVARDFNRF
+384 DD
-393 KDTSKN
+393 
-399 YHFPYRVEKIN
+399 
-410 GTATNIYD
+410 
-418 DGDNNVVTV
+418 
-427 TGAKFTNLTAE
+427 
-438 QQELVNKYEI
+438 
-448 TAVLPSGDPSID
+448 
-460 VKSAIINTD
+460 
-469 FLGERPL
+469 
-476 TVEWNN
+476 W
-482 EPILQFADGK
+482 
-492 EAEAESDGYT
+492 
-502 FKVKVV
+502 
-508 DGTGQV
+508 
-514 IDNGEKGASSDPANW
+514 
-529 ESYYQKAKKANN
+529 YYQKAQDAINLILKGGSYDVDNPCWNDNN
-541 IIMKYCE
+541 IW
-548 DKDSFGPKDSPSYNN
+548 FV
-563 TDIWAIFTAAR
+563 FTAAR
-574 CNYVPYGDST
+574 CHYYPNGDKQ
-584 YFDRWFVNT
+584 YFDKWFVNT
-593 KEYLQSLKDKGTDVA
+593 KKKLQEMKDNGV
-608 QWRTTELSKLILAI
+608 ELDPEKYNVYQKLVFTI
-622 EAIGYDPRDIS
+622 EAIGYDPRDIDS
-633 SVDLLSA
+633 YDLLEFISQPEIVNSTNYLAKEYTIHALKA
-640 VGERKST
+640 VGYESKNFT
-647 DLTYT
+647 
-652 TVYAINA
+652 NA
-659 IKSGGYTADTF
+659 D
-670 TDAEM
+670 M
-675 DQWAH
+675 DKWAH
-680 DTAAALLNAEDRS
+680 EKAAGIDKTLTQSEDGEHPLDNSDNFMAWQTLLY
-693 LANADNTM
+693 
-701 GWQPLIFWYN
+701 WYN
-711 KPGFEDVKKA
+711 KSGFEDVTNVINKSFEAKY
-721 VDAAE
+721 V
-726 KRLPAIAQRATGSFC
+726 PMQVQRATGALC
-741 TAGFET
+741 TAAYEQTDPNSNGID
-747 GCASYGNNAW
+747 GNNAW
-757 NDAQAM
+757 NDAQGLLYATTYDRDI
-763 LFAGTFGVNVLDSSS
+763 LNRDTGFI
-778 GYTKNG
+778 KNG
-784 NNILD
+784 NTILD
-789 AFFDL
+789 ATFDL
-794 VDVDG
+794 INFETG
-799 VLDGSIHG
+799 AIPG
-807 FTNYDV
+807 FFWYD
-813 PQIAR
+813 PAQIAR
-818 GLDAFIRQYENTASF
+818 GLEGYVRSYQRIHLKEDTTVF
-833 WEFTDVKVPT
+833 WDFSDVKVPT
-843 KSVNDMILALNDNST
+843 KNVNDLILALDANST
-858 KEEIEAARNAYN
+858 KEQIQTARDAYED
-870 ALDEKHKA
+870 LLPKYKA

-885 RKLLAAENGKGD
+885 RKLLEAENGKGD

-918 DKDAVVKARN
+918 DKDAVIKARN

-933 DDEAKSVISN
+933 DDESKTVISN

-949 AEARIKELEKG
+949 AEAKIKELEK
-960 QTQKEKDKAAAEKV
+960 QQEQKEKDKAAAEKV
-974 VAAIN
+974 IAAIN
-979 ALPSSDALTLDPY
+979 ALPSADALTLDPY

-1017 YSTLQ
+1017 YSVLQ
-1022 YLRNLIPD
+1022 ALRSLIPD

-1154 TLDDQQKT
+1154 TLDDQQKA
-1162 QVTNLSSLEKAEAYI
+1162 QVTNLSSLEKAEGYL
-1177 YQLKYDAL
+1177 YQLKSDAL

-1198 RAYETPQPTT
+1198 RAYEAPQPTT
-1208 VPAAQEAVQSEELP
+1208 VPAAQEAVQSDELP

-1251 QMDIQSSED
+1251 QMDIQPSKD
-1260 IADVSNEETPDSVI
+1260 NADVSNEENTDSVI

-1316 YDQLTETEETKFRSE
+1316 YDQLTETEEKKFRSE

-1360 ADEAALIYAT
+1360 ADEAALIYTT

-1380 YPQVKAFLDRY
+1380 YPQVKALLDRY

-1536 DGYMVYRRTETGS
+1536 DGYIVYRRTETGS

-1590 SYDKDGVIGKAKL
+1590 SYNKDGVIGKATL
-1603 GKVKIAATDSENYTT
+1603 GKVKIATAASENYNT
-1618 IRVTWNKVSGA
+1618 IRVTWNKVFGA

-1636 SASKDGKYTAIG
+1636 STSKNGKYTSIG

-1661 KAATGTTY
+1661 KAVTGTTY
-1669 YYKVRAYRNVNDKKV
+1669 YYKVRAYRNVNGKKV
-1684 YGSSSTAV
+1684 YGSYSIAV
-1692 KGKAILSVP
+1692 KGKAVLSAP
-1701 ALSVGSTSKT
+1701 SLSVGSTSKT
-1711 AVLEWSKVKGA
+1711 AVLEWSRVKAA

-1735 KYIRIKATKGTGMT
+1735 KYTRIKTTKGTGMT

-1775 GSFSKVKKAVIK
+1775 GSFSKVKKVVIK

>member
-1 MNIKVRKS
+1 MKKKNNTKKYLNYILSMIS
-9 FFLKS
+9 FFIL
-14 LKHIMFILSFFMLFC
+14 FILIQC
-29 FISSSAIHAET
+29 FAVYADTNLNLGEKRQYYIQSS
-40 TLKQDDK
+40 DD
-47 MQYCIETADEFIE
+47 FIE
-60 FISNKTYQN
+60 FVSNPVYKN

-264 IKDQSLDEFLQSGL
+264 IKDQSLDEVLQSGL

-410 GTATNIYD
+410 ETATNIYD

-514 IDNGEKGASSDPANW
+514 IDNGEKGASSNPANW

-997 DNIQAEY
+997 DRVQAEY
-1004 NALTEAQKALVTN
+1004 NALTDAQKALVTN

-1039 KINAI
+1039 KIKAI
-1044 GEVTSDNYQKKQAL
+1044 GEVTSDNYLKKQAL
-1058 VIEARTAYDALTAD
+1058 VVEARTAYDALTAD

-1083 EKAELFIRRQS
+1083 EKAELFISRQS
-1094 TDAKVGYV
+1094 TDEKVAYV

-1113 SSTGALSDGPLKLT
+1113 LSSGALSDGPLRLT

-1132 VPTEKIWNSWK
+1132 VPTEKIWNDWK
-1143 DYVANA
+1143 AYVVNA
-1149 RALYN
+1149 RALYD
-1154 TLDDQQKT
+1154 TLDDQQKA
-1162 QVTNLSSLEKAEAYI
+1162 QVTNTASLEKAEGYI
-1177 YQLKYDAL
+1177 YQLKADAL

-1191 LPDAETV
+1191 LPDAQTV
-1198 RAYETPQPTT
+1198 RGYEAPQPTT
-1208 VPAAQEAVQSEELP
+1208 VPSAQEAASVEEEQAVP
-1222 AQEVPA
+1222 AQS

-1239 AFTSDISEQPAA
+1239 AFSSDEVDEQAA
-1251 QMDIQSSED
+1251 ETVDIPQAESAED
-1260 IADVSNEETPDSVI
+1260 TEDVQTDV
-1274 ADEAEV
+1274 
-1280 PDADFSTEE
+1280 DFSSDEE
-1289 EIPAAGDTAKRALTE
+1289 VPAAGDTSKRELTE
-1304 TELKQIAAAKNA
+1304 AELKQIAEAKNA
-1316 YDQLTETEETKFRSE
+1316 YDRLTETEEKKFRSE
-1331 NTALVENMEKLIAM
+1331 NTALVENMEKLLAM
-1345 ALTYEKGQNEYQQLF
+1345 ALTYEKGQSAYQQFF
-1360 ADEAALIYAT
+1360 ADEAAQIYAT

-1380 YPQVKAFLDRY
+1380 YADVKVFLDRY
-1391 AKDYQGQENAMA
+1391 AKDYQGQEDAMA

-1409 GNQEMTF
+1409 GSQEMTF

-1433 ISDAQQADDWI
+1433 ISDAQQADEWI

-1454 NIAGVEAELAA
+1454 NIANVEAELAA
-1465 LQKLIDSMS
+1465 LQKLIDGMS
-1474 AEGKSYM
+1474 VEGKSYM

-1493 VADYHIELAGKQD
+1493 VADYHIELAGKQG

-1513 ANLQTK
+1513 ADLQTK
-1519 ALNYKT
+1519 AINYKT
-1525 IQVSWSSVDNA
+1525 VQISWSSVDNA
-1536 DGYMVYRRTETGS
+1536 DGYMVYRRTADSG
-1549 WKKIADQVTD
+1549 WKKIASRVTD

-1564 QKAVTGRVYY
+1564 QKAVTGTTYY
-1574 YTVRAYSY
+1574 YTVKAYSY
-1582 TWGGKTVS
+1582 AWGEMTVS
-1590 SYDKDGVIGKAKL
+1590 SYDKDGVAGKARL
-1603 GKVKIAATDSENYTT
+1603 GKVKIATANSESYST

-1636 SASKDGKYTAIG
+1636 STSKDGKYAAIG

-1661 KAATGTTY
+1661 KAVTGKTY
-1669 YYKVRAYRNVNDKKV
+1669 YYKVRAYRNVSGKKV
-1684 YGSSSTAV
+1684 YGSYSATEKAKAV
-1692 KGKAILSVP
+1692 LSAP
-1701 ALSVGSTSKT
+1701 TLSAGSTSKT
-1711 AVLEWSKVKGA
+1711 AVLEWSKVEGA
-1722 DGYQVYASASKNG
+1722 DGYQVYASDSQNG
-1735 KYIRIKATKGTGMT
+1735 TYTRIKITKGTGAT
-1749 EEKLATGKTRYYKV
+1749 DESLLTGKTRYYKV
-1763 RAYRKVNGKTVY
+1763 RAYRKVNKKAVY
-1775 GSFSKVKKAVIK
+1775 GSFSKIKKVTVK

>member
-1 MNIKVRKS
+1 MNEKS
-9 FFLKS
+9 RNNIYCYFIISIITFL
-14 LKHIMFILSFFMLFC
+14 MFCGLMIVNVKAATGFTQNDNGEYE
-29 FISSSAIHAET
+29 IW
-40 TLKQDDK
+40 D
-47 MQYCIETADEFIE
+47 
-60 FISNKTYQN
+60 SNGFNDFKNQIIIDGEDFN
-69 ATAVLK
+69 NQIVVLK
-75 NDITVSNMPQL
+75 NDISIKVNESADDSNWPEFDGEFDGQNHTINY
-86 SSEIFE
+86 STDQFEKGKEIFP
-92 GVFDGSGKTIHFVEN
+92 FDVE
-107 NYRKNESLFPWYLKG
+107 G
-122 TIKNVNIDV
+122 TIKNLKVNMEELQLDNDNEFNNSLLVNEYSECSLIGIEVTGTVNVNITNTD
-131 QAKLVASIV
+131 
-140 GNDVN
+140 NN
-145 ILNRRITGGILQGV
+145 IYFT
-159 SVSGNVTCV
+159 V
-168 FDKFDF
+168 FDSMSGKIRDCSSGVNFDINASQNTLNSF
-174 NLGEDLK
+174 KAYLNISEFGNTP
-181 VSACDSF
+181 SA
-188 SNDILTGRN
+188 TRT
-197 CEVDDC
+197 
-203 EFSLN
+203 EF
-208 YILGSESDSN
+208 I
-218 LVNDIISNC
+218 
-227 LFIELYQ
+227 
-234 IGGRQSENI
+234 
-243 NLKNCFSKASL
+243 NCFSYGTYNNT
-254 DQSFIDLYNS
+254 FINQLPNNRLGTGAIS
-264 IKDQSLDEFLQSGL
+264 IVPFADTSDGRCT
-278 YVQFLSGSKSN
+278 
-289 FTNYYYD
+289 FTNCYYD
-296 KDKSPSIEAINNTA
+296 NERFANVYFVDDNKVYDKKLISNLKGINQSCA
-310 KDLLESK
+310 R
-317 NVKPADYD
+317 
-325 SAGKTTDEMKQQK
+325 TTEQMHSQD
-338 TYSGFDFEKKWSI
+338 TYEGFDFDKYWEI
-351 SADENDGYP
+351 SADKNNGYP
-360 YYNPKTETITLEVQA
+360 YYSPREVIVTLDVKPVITEKKVWNTETPKDQNKYGKTNTYYYPYVGDTSVKIDHFEFANVTAKQQNLIDTYGVTPDLNVSDIKSANVEMSYLGNRPVTITWKDNTTPSLTVTNAVQA
-375 KVEPKVWHT
+375 KEDGYVFRVNVLKGTCEVVDNGDKVAHT
-384 DVARDFNRF
+384 DD
-393 KDTSKN
+393 
-399 YHFPYRVEKIN
+399 
-410 GTATNIYD
+410 
-418 DGDNNVVTV
+418 
-427 TGAKFTNLTAE
+427 
-438 QQELVNKYEI
+438 
-448 TAVLPSGDPSID
+448 
-460 VKSAIINTD
+460 
-469 FLGERPL
+469 
-476 TVEWNN
+476 W
-482 EPILQFADGK
+482 
-492 EAEAESDGYT
+492 
-502 FKVKVV
+502 
-508 DGTGQV
+508 
-514 IDNGEKGASSDPANW
+514 
-529 ESYYQKAKKANN
+529 YYQKAQDAINLILKGGSYDVDNPCWNDNN
-541 IIMKYCE
+541 IW
-548 DKDSFGPKDSPSYNN
+548 FV
-563 TDIWAIFTAAR
+563 FTAAR
-574 CNYVPYGDST
+574 CHYYPNGDKQ
-584 YFDRWFVNT
+584 YFDKWFVNT
-593 KEYLQSLKDKGTDVA
+593 KKKLQEMKDNGV
-608 QWRTTELSKLILAI
+608 ELDPEKYNVYQKLVFTI
-622 EAIGYDPRDIS
+622 EAIGYDPRDIDS
-633 SVDLLSA
+633 YDLLEFISQPEIVNSTNYLAKEYTIHALKA
-640 VGERKST
+640 VGYESKNFT
-647 DLTYT
+647 
-652 TVYAINA
+652 NA
-659 IKSGGYTADTF
+659 D
-670 TDAEM
+670 M
-675 DQWAH
+675 DKWAH
-680 DTAAALLNAEDRS
+680 EKAAGIDKTLTQSEDGEHPLDNSDNFMAWQTLLY
-693 LANADNTM
+693 
-701 GWQPLIFWYN
+701 WYN
-711 KPGFEDVKKA
+711 KSGFEDVTNVINKSFEAKY
-721 VDAAE
+721 V
-726 KRLPAIAQRATGSFC
+726 PMQVQRATGALC
-741 TAGFET
+741 TAAYEQTDPNSNGID
-747 GCASYGNNAW
+747 GNNAW
-757 NDAQAM
+757 NDAQGLLYATTYDRDI
-763 LFAGTFGVNVLDSSS
+763 LNRDTGFI
-778 GYTKNG
+778 KNG
-784 NNILD
+784 NTILD
-789 AFFDL
+789 ATFDL
-794 VDVDG
+794 INFETG
-799 VLDGSIHG
+799 AIPG
-807 FTNYDV
+807 FFWYD
-813 PQIAR
+813 PAQIAR
-818 GLDAFIRQYENTASF
+818 GLEGYVRSYQRIHLKEDTTVF
-833 WEFTDVKVPT
+833 WDFSDVKVPT
-843 KSVNDMILALNDNST
+843 KNVNDLILALDANST
-858 KEEIEAARNAYN
+858 KEQIQTARDAYED
-870 ALDEKHKA
+870 LLPKYKA

-885 RKLLAAENGKGD
+885 RKLLEAENGKGD

-918 DKDAVVKARN
+918 DKDAVIKARN

-933 DDEAKSVISN
+933 DDESKTVISN

-949 AEARIKELEKG
+949 AEAKIKELEK
-960 QTQKEKDKAAAEKV
+960 QQEQKEKDKAAAEKV
-974 VAAIN
+974 IAAID
-979 ALPSSDALTLDPY
+979 ALPSADNLTLNPY

-997 DNIQAEY
+997 DNIQAQY
-1004 NALTEAQKALVTN
+1004 NALTEAQKALVAN
-1017 YSTLQ
+1017 YSVLQTL
-1022 YLRNLIPD
+1022 RSLIPD

-1149 RALYN
+1149 RVLYN
-1154 TLDDQQKT
+1154 TLDDQQKA
-1162 QVTNLSSLEKAEAYI
+1162 QVTNLSSLEKAEGYL
-1177 YQLKYDAL
+1177 YQLKSDAL

-1198 RAYETPQPTT
+1198 RAYEAPQPTT

-1536 DGYMVYRRTETGS
+1536 DGYIVYRRTETGS

-1669 YYKVRAYRNVNDKKV
+1669 YYKVRAYRNVNDKKI

-1775 GSFSKVKKAVIK
+1775 GSFSKVKKVVIK

>member
-1 MNIKVRKS
+1 
-9 FFLKS
+9 
-14 LKHIMFILSFFMLFC
+14 MFCGLMIVNVKAATGFTQNDNGEYE
-29 FISSSAIHAET
+29 IW
-40 TLKQDDK
+40 D
-47 MQYCIETADEFIE
+47 
-60 FISNKTYQN
+60 SNGFNDFKNQIIIDGEDFN
-69 ATAVLK
+69 NQIVVLK
-75 NDITVSNMPQL
+75 NDISIKVNESADDSNWPEFDGEFDGQNHTINY
-86 SSEIFE
+86 STDQFEKGKEIFP
-92 GVFDGSGKTIHFVEN
+92 FDVE
-107 NYRKNESLFPWYLKG
+107 G
-122 TIKNVNIDV
+122 TIKNLKVNMEELQLDNDNEFNNSLLVNEYSECSLIGIEVTGTVNVNITNTD
-131 QAKLVASIV
+131 
-140 GNDVN
+140 NN
-145 ILNRRITGGILQGV
+145 IYFT
-159 SVSGNVTCV
+159 V
-168 FDKFDF
+168 FDSMSGKIRDCSSGVNFDINASQNTLNSF
-174 NLGEDLK
+174 KAYLNISEFGNTP
-181 VSACDSF
+181 SA
-188 SNDILTGRN
+188 TRT
-197 CEVDDC
+197 
-203 EFSLN
+203 EF
-208 YILGSESDSN
+208 I
-218 LVNDIISNC
+218 
-227 LFIELYQ
+227 
-234 IGGRQSENI
+234 
-243 NLKNCFSKASL
+243 NCFSYGTYNNT
-254 DQSFIDLYNS
+254 FINQLPNNRLGTGAIS
-264 IKDQSLDEFLQSGL
+264 IVPFADTSDGRCT
-278 YVQFLSGSKSN
+278 
-289 FTNYYYD
+289 FTNCYYD
-296 KDKSPSIEAINNTA
+296 NERFANVYFVDDNKVYDKKLISNLKGINQSCA
-310 KDLLESK
+310 R
-317 NVKPADYD
+317 
-325 SAGKTTDEMKQQK
+325 TTEQMHSQD
-338 TYSGFDFEKKWSI
+338 TYEGFDFDKYWEI
-351 SADENDGYP
+351 SADKNNGYP
-360 YYNPKTETITLEVQA
+360 YYSPREVIVTLDVKPVITEKKVWNTETPKDQNKYGKTNTYYYPYVGDTSVKIDHFEFANVTAKQQNLIDTYGVTPDLNVSDIKSANVEMSYLGNRPVTITWKDNTTPSLTVTNAVQA
-375 KVEPKVWHT
+375 KEDGYVFRVNVLKGTCEVVDNGDKVAHT
-384 DVARDFNRF
+384 DD
-393 KDTSKN
+393 
-399 YHFPYRVEKIN
+399 
-410 GTATNIYD
+410 
-418 DGDNNVVTV
+418 
-427 TGAKFTNLTAE
+427 
-438 QQELVNKYEI
+438 
-448 TAVLPSGDPSID
+448 
-460 VKSAIINTD
+460 
-469 FLGERPL
+469 
-476 TVEWNN
+476 W
-482 EPILQFADGK
+482 
-492 EAEAESDGYT
+492 
-502 FKVKVV
+502 
-508 DGTGQV
+508 
-514 IDNGEKGASSDPANW
+514 
-529 ESYYQKAKKANN
+529 YYQKAQDAINLILKGGSYDVDNPCWNDNN
-541 IIMKYCE
+541 IW
-548 DKDSFGPKDSPSYNN
+548 FV
-563 TDIWAIFTAAR
+563 FTAAR
-574 CNYVPYGDST
+574 CHYYPNGDKQ
-584 YFDRWFVNT
+584 YFDKWFVNT
-593 KEYLQSLKDKGTDVA
+593 KKKLQEMKDNGV
-608 QWRTTELSKLILAI
+608 ELDPEKYNVYQKLVFTI
-622 EAIGYDPRDIS
+622 EAIGYDPRDIDS
-633 SVDLLSA
+633 YDLLEFISQPEIVNSTNYLAKEYTIHALKA
-640 VGERKST
+640 VGYESKNFT
-647 DLTYT
+647 
-652 TVYAINA
+652 NA
-659 IKSGGYTADTF
+659 D
-670 TDAEM
+670 M
-675 DQWAH
+675 DKWAH
-680 DTAAALLNAEDRS
+680 EKAAGIDKTLTQSEDGEHPLDNSDNFMAWQTLLY
-693 LANADNTM
+693 
-701 GWQPLIFWYN
+701 WYN
-711 KPGFEDVKKA
+711 KSGFEDVTNVINKSFEAKY
-721 VDAAE
+721 V
-726 KRLPAIAQRATGSFC
+726 PMQVQRATGALC
-741 TAGFET
+741 TAAYEQTDPNSNGID
-747 GCASYGNNAW
+747 GNNAW
-757 NDAQAM
+757 NDAQGLLYATTYDRDI
-763 LFAGTFGVNVLDSSS
+763 LNRDTGFI
-778 GYTKNG
+778 KNG
-784 NNILD
+784 NTILD
-789 AFFDL
+789 ATFDL
-794 VDVDG
+794 INFETG
-799 VLDGSIHG
+799 AIPG
-807 FTNYDV
+807 FFWYD
-813 PQIAR
+813 PAQIAR
-818 GLDAFIRQYENTASF
+818 GLEGYVRSYQRIHLKEDTTVF
-833 WEFTDVKVPT
+833 WDFSDVKVPT
-843 KSVNDMILALNDNST
+843 KNVNDLILALDANST
-858 KEEIEAARNAYN
+858 KEQIQTARDAYED
-870 ALDEKHKA
+870 LLPKYKA

-885 RKLLAAENGKGD
+885 RKLLEAENGKGD

-918 DKDAVVKARN
+918 DKDAVIKARN

-933 DDEAKSVISN
+933 DDESKTVISN

-949 AEARIKELEKG
+949 AEAKIKELEK
-960 QTQKEKDKAAAEKV
+960 QQEQKEKDKAAAEKV
-974 VAAIN
+974 IAAID
-979 ALPSSDALTLDPY
+979 ALPSADNLTLNPY

-997 DNIQAEY
+997 DNIQAQY
-1004 NALTEAQKALVTN
+1004 NALTEAQKALVAN
-1017 YSTLQ
+1017 YSVLQTL
-1022 YLRNLIPD
+1022 RSLIPD

-1149 RALYN
+1149 RVLYN
-1154 TLDDQQKT
+1154 TLDDQQKA
-1162 QVTNLSSLEKAEAYI
+1162 QVTNLSSLEKAEGYL
-1177 YQLKYDAL
+1177 YQLKSDAL

-1198 RAYETPQPTT
+1198 RAYEAPQPTT

-1669 YYKVRAYRNVNDKKV
+1669 YYKVRAYRNVNDKKI

-1763 RAYRKVNGKTVY
+1763 RAYRKVNGKAVY
-1775 GSFSKVKKAVIK
+1775 GSFSKVKKVVIK

>member
-1 MNIKVRKS
+1 MKKKNNTKKYLNYILSMIS
-9 FFLKS
+9 FFIL
-14 LKHIMFILSFFMLFC
+14 FILIQC
-29 FISSSAIHAET
+29 FAVYADTNLNLGEKRQYYIQSS
-40 TLKQDDK
+40 DD
-47 MQYCIETADEFIE
+47 FIE
-60 FISNKTYQN
+60 FVSNPVYKN

-410 GTATNIYD
+410 ETATNIYD

-843 KSVNDMILALNDNST
+843 KSVNDMILTLNDNSI

-997 DNIQAEY
+997 DRVQAEY
-1004 NALTEAQKALVTN
+1004 NALTDAQKALVTN

-1039 KINAI
+1039 KIKAI
-1044 GEVTSDNYQKKQAL
+1044 GEVTSDNYLKKQAL
-1058 VIEARTAYDALTAD
+1058 VVEARTAYDALTAD

-1083 EKAELFIRRQS
+1083 EKAELFISRQS
-1094 TDAKVGYV
+1094 TDEKVAYV

-1113 SSTGALSDGPLKLT
+1113 SSSGALSDGPLRLT

-1132 VPTEKIWNSWK
+1132 VPTEKIWNDWK
-1143 DYVANA
+1143 AYVVNA
-1149 RALYN
+1149 RALYD
-1154 TLDDQQKT
+1154 TLDDQQKA
-1162 QVTNLSSLEKAEAYI
+1162 QVTNTASLEKAEGYI
-1177 YQLKYDAL
+1177 YQLKADAL

-1191 LPDAETV
+1191 LPDAQTV
-1198 RAYETPQPTT
+1198 RGYEAPQPTT
-1208 VPAAQEAVQSEELP
+1208 VPSAQEAASVEEEQAVP
-1222 AQEVPA
+1222 AQS

-1239 AFTSDISEQPAA
+1239 AFSSDEVDEQAA
-1251 QMDIQSSED
+1251 ETVDIPQAESAED
-1260 IADVSNEETPDSVI
+1260 TEDVQTDV
-1274 ADEAEV
+1274 
-1280 PDADFSTEE
+1280 DFSSDEE
-1289 EIPAAGDTAKRALTE
+1289 VPAAGDTSKRELTE
-1304 TELKQIAAAKNA
+1304 AELKQIAEAKNA
-1316 YDQLTETEETKFRSE
+1316 YDRLTETEEKKFRSE
-1331 NTALVENMEKLIAM
+1331 NTALVENMEKLLDM
-1345 ALTYEKGQNEYQQLF
+1345 ALTYEKGQSAYQQFF
-1360 ADEAALIYAT
+1360 ADEAAQIYAT

-1380 YPQVKAFLDRY
+1380 YADVKAFLDRY
-1391 AKDYQGQENAMA
+1391 AKDYQGQEDAMA

-1409 GNQEMTF
+1409 GSQEMTF

-1433 ISDAQQADDWI
+1433 ISDAQQADEWI

-1454 NIAGVEAELAA
+1454 NIANVEAELAA
-1465 LQKLIDSMS
+1465 LQKLIDGMS
-1474 AEGKSYM
+1474 VECKSYM

-1493 VADYHIELAGKQD
+1493 VADYHIELAGKQG

-1513 ANLQTK
+1513 ADLQTK
-1519 ALNYKT
+1519 AINYKT
-1525 IQVSWSSVDNA
+1525 VQISWSSVDNA
-1536 DGYMVYRRTETGS
+1536 DGYMVYRRTADSG
-1549 WKKIADQVTD
+1549 WKKIASRVTD

-1564 QKAVTGRVYY
+1564 QKAVTGTTYY
-1574 YTVRAYSY
+1574 YTVKAYSY
-1582 TWGGKTVS
+1582 AWGEMTVS
-1590 SYDKDGVIGKAKL
+1590 SYDKDGVAGKARL
-1603 GKVKIAATDSENYTT
+1603 GKVKIATANSESYST

-1629 NGYRVYR
+1629 NGYKVYR
-1636 SASKDGKYTAIG
+1636 STSKDGKYAAIG

-1661 KAATGTTY
+1661 KAVTGKTY
-1669 YYKVRAYRNVNDKKV
+1669 YYKVRAYRNVSGKKV
-1684 YGSSSTAV
+1684 YGSYSATEKAKAV
-1692 KGKAILSVP
+1692 LSAP
-1701 ALSVGSTSKT
+1701 TLSAGSTSKT

-1722 DGYQVYASASKNG
+1722 DGYQVYASDSQNG
-1735 KYIRIKATKGTGMT
+1735 TYTRIKITKGTGAT
-1749 EEKLATGKTRYYKV
+1749 DESLLTGKTRYYKV
-1763 RAYRKVNGKTVY
+1763 RAYRKVNGKAVY
-1775 GSFSKVKKAVIK
+1775 GSFSKIKKVTVK

>member
-1 MNIKVRKS
+1 MIS
-9 FFLKS
+9 FFIL
-14 LKHIMFILSFFMLFC
+14 FILIQC
-29 FISSSAIHAET
+29 FAVYADTNLNLGEKRQYYIQSS
-40 TLKQDDK
+40 DD
-47 MQYCIETADEFIE
+47 FIE
-60 FISNKTYQN
+60 FVSNPVYKN

-997 DNIQAEY
+997 DRVQAEY
-1004 NALTEAQKALVTN
+1004 NALTDAQKALVTN

-1039 KINAI
+1039 KIKAI
-1044 GEVTSDNYQKKQAL
+1044 GEVTSDNYLKKQAL
-1058 VIEARTAYDALTAD
+1058 VVEARTAYDALTAD

-1083 EKAELFIRRQS
+1083 EKAELFISRQS
-1094 TDAKVGYV
+1094 TDEKVAYV

-1113 SSTGALSDGPLKLT
+1113 SSSGALSDGPLRLT

-1132 VPTEKIWNSWK
+1132 VPTEKIWNDWK
-1143 DYVANA
+1143 AYVVNA
-1149 RALYN
+1149 RALYD
-1154 TLDDQQKT
+1154 TLDDQQKA
-1162 QVTNLSSLEKAEAYI
+1162 QVTNTTSLEKAEGYI
-1177 YQLKYDAL
+1177 YQLKADAL

-1191 LPDAETV
+1191 LPDAQTV
-1198 RAYETPQPTT
+1198 RGYEAPQPTT
-1208 VPAAQEAVQSEELP
+1208 VPSAQEAASVEEEQAVP
-1222 AQEVPA
+1222 AQS

-1239 AFTSDISEQPAA
+1239 AFSSDAVDEQAA
-1251 QMDIQSSED
+1251 ETVDIPQAE
-1260 IADVSNEETPDSVI
+1260 A
-1274 ADEAEV
+1274 AEAEDTEDV
-1280 PDADFSTEE
+1280 QTDVDFSSDEE
-1289 EIPAAGDTAKRALTE
+1289 VPAAGDTSKRELTE
-1304 TELKQIAAAKNA
+1304 AELKQIAEAKNA
-1316 YDQLTETEETKFRSE
+1316 YDRLTETEEKKFRSE
-1331 NTALVENMEKLIAM
+1331 NTALVENMEKLLAM
-1345 ALTYEKGQNEYQQLF
+1345 ALTYEKGQSAYQQFF
-1360 ADEAALIYAT
+1360 ADEAAQIYAT

-1380 YPQVKAFLDRY
+1380 YADVKAFLDRY
-1391 AKDYQGQENAMA
+1391 AKDYQGQEDAMA

-1409 GNQEMTF
+1409 GSQEMTF

-1433 ISDAQQADDWI
+1433 ISDAQQADEWI

-1454 NIAGVEAELAA
+1454 NIANVEAELAA
-1465 LQKLIDSMS
+1465 LQKLIDGMS
-1474 AEGKSYM
+1474 VEGKSYM
-1481 WNAKQLELIKTI
+1481 WNAKQLGLIKTI
-1493 VADYHIELAGKQD
+1493 VADYHIELAGKQG

-1513 ANLQTK
+1513 ADLQTK
-1519 ALNYKT
+1519 AINYKT
-1525 IQVSWSSVDNA
+1525 VQISWSSVDNA
-1536 DGYMVYRRTETGS
+1536 DGYMVYRRTADSG
-1549 WKKIADQVTD
+1549 WKKIASRVTD

-1564 QKAVTGRVYY
+1564 QKAVTGTTYY
-1574 YTVRAYSY
+1574 YTVKAYSY
-1582 TWGGKTVS
+1582 AWGEMTVS
-1590 SYDKDGVIGKAKL
+1590 SYDKDGVAGKARL
-1603 GKVKIAATDSENYTT
+1603 GKVKIATANSESYST

-1629 NGYRVYR
+1629 NGYKVYR
-1636 SASKDGKYTAIG
+1636 STSKDGKYAAIG

-1661 KAATGTTY
+1661 KAVTGKTY
-1669 YYKVRAYRNVNDKKV
+1669 YYKVRAYRNVSGKKV
-1684 YGSSSTAV
+1684 YGSYSVTEKAKAV
-1692 KGKAILSVP
+1692 LSAP
-1701 ALSVGSTSKT
+1701 TLSAGSTSKT

-1722 DGYQVYASASKNG
+1722 DGYQVYASDSKNG
-1735 KYIRIKATKGTGMT
+1735 TYTRIKITKGTGAT
-1749 EEKLATGKTRYYKV
+1749 DESLLTGKTRYYKV
-1763 RAYRKVNGKTVY
+1763 RAYRKVNGKAVY
-1775 GSFSKVKKAVIK
+1775 GSFSKIKKVTVK

>member
-1 MNIKVRKS
+1 MKKKNNTKKYLNYILSMIS
-9 FFLKS
+9 FFIL
-14 LKHIMFILSFFMLFC
+14 FILIQC
-29 FISSSAIHAET
+29 FAVYADTNLNLGEKRQYYIQSS
-40 TLKQDDK
+40 DD
-47 MQYCIETADEFIE
+47 FIE
-60 FISNKTYQN
+60 FVSNPVYKN

-410 GTATNIYD
+410 ETATNIYD

-843 KSVNDMILALNDNST
+843 KSVNDMILTLNDNST
-858 KEEIEAARNAYN
+858 KEEIEAARNDYN

-997 DNIQAEY
+997 DRVQAEY
-1004 NALTEAQKALVTN
+1004 NALTDAQKALVTN

-1039 KINAI
+1039 KIKAI
-1044 GEVTSDNYQKKQAL
+1044 GELTSDNYLKKQAL
-1058 VIEARTAYDALTAD
+1058 VVEARTAYDALTAD

-1083 EKAELFIRRQS
+1083 EKAELFISRQS
-1094 TDAKVGYV
+1094 TDEKVAYV

-1113 SSTGALSDGPLKLT
+1113 SSSGALSDGPLRLT

-1132 VPTEKIWNSWK
+1132 VPTEKIWNDWK
-1143 DYVANA
+1143 AYVVNA
-1149 RALYN
+1149 RALYD
-1154 TLDDQQKT
+1154 TLDDQQKA
-1162 QVTNLSSLEKAEAYI
+1162 QVTNTASLEKAEGYI
-1177 YQLKYDAL
+1177 YQLKADAL

-1191 LPDAETV
+1191 LPDAQTV
-1198 RAYETPQPTT
+1198 RGYEAPQPTT
-1208 VPAAQEAVQSEELP
+1208 VPSAQEAASVEEEQAVP
-1222 AQEVPA
+1222 AQS

-1239 AFTSDISEQPAA
+1239 AFSSDEVDEQAA
-1251 QMDIQSSED
+1251 ETVDIPQAESAED
-1260 IADVSNEETPDSVI
+1260 TEDVQTDV
-1274 ADEAEV
+1274 
-1280 PDADFSTEE
+1280 DFSSDEE
-1289 EIPAAGDTAKRALTE
+1289 VPAAGDTSKRELTE
-1304 TELKQIAAAKNA
+1304 AELKQIAEAKNA
-1316 YDQLTETEETKFRSE
+1316 YDRLTETEEKKFRSE
-1331 NTALVENMEKLIAM
+1331 NTALVENMEKLLAM
-1345 ALTYEKGQNEYQQLF
+1345 ALTYEKGQSAYQQFF
-1360 ADEAALIYAT
+1360 ADEAAQIYAT

-1380 YPQVKAFLDRY
+1380 YADVKAFLDRY
-1391 AKDYQGQENAMA
+1391 AKDYQGQEDAMA

-1409 GNQEMTF
+1409 GSQEMTF

-1433 ISDAQQADDWI
+1433 ISDAQQADEWI

-1454 NIAGVEAELAA
+1454 NIANVEAELAA
-1465 LQKLIDSMS
+1465 LQKLIDGMS
-1474 AEGKSYM
+1474 VEGKSYM
-1481 WNAKQLELIKTI
+1481 WNAKQLGLIKTI
-1493 VADYHIELAGKQD
+1493 VADYHIELAGKQG

-1513 ANLQTK
+1513 ADLQTK
-1519 ALNYKT
+1519 AINYKT
-1525 IQVSWSSVDNA
+1525 VQISWSSVDNA
-1536 DGYMVYRRTETGS
+1536 DGYMVYRRTADSG
-1549 WKKIADQVTD
+1549 WKKIASRVTD

-1564 QKAVTGRVYY
+1564 QKAVTGTTYY
-1574 YTVRAYSY
+1574 YTVKAYSY
-1582 TWGGKTVS
+1582 AWGEMTVS
-1590 SYDKDGVIGKAKL
+1590 SYDKDGVAGKARL
-1603 GKVKIAATDSENYTT
+1603 GKVKIATANSESYST

-1629 NGYRVYR
+1629 NGYKVYR
-1636 SASKDGKYTAIG
+1636 STSKDGKYAAIG

-1661 KAATGTTY
+1661 KAVTGKTY
-1669 YYKVRAYRNVNDKKV
+1669 YYKVRAYRNVSGKKV
-1684 YGSSSTAV
+1684 YGSYSATEKAKAV
-1692 KGKAILSVP
+1692 LSAP
-1701 ALSVGSTSKT
+1701 TLSAGSTSKT

-1722 DGYQVYASASKNG
+1722 DGYQVYASDSQNG
-1735 KYIRIKATKGTGMT
+1735 TYTRIKITKGTGAT
-1749 EEKLATGKTRYYKV
+1749 DESLLTGKTRYYKV
-1763 RAYRKVNGKTVY
+1763 RAYRKVNGKAVY
-1775 GSFSKVKKAVIK
+1775 GSFSKIKKVTVK

>member
-1 MNIKVRKS
+1 MKKKNNTKKYLNYILSMIS
-9 FFLKS
+9 FFIL
-14 LKHIMFILSFFMLFC
+14 FILIQC
-29 FISSSAIHAET
+29 FAVYADTNLNLGEKRQYYIQSS
-40 TLKQDDK
+40 DD
-47 MQYCIETADEFIE
+47 FIE
-60 FISNKTYQN
+60 FVSNPVYKN

-794 VDVDG
+794 VDVDE

-997 DNIQAEY
+997 DRVQAEY
-1004 NALTEAQKALVTN
+1004 NALTDAQKALVTN

-1039 KINAI
+1039 KIKAI
-1044 GEVTSDNYQKKQAL
+1044 GEVTSDNYLKKQAL
-1058 VIEARTAYDALTAD
+1058 VVEARTAYDALTAD

-1083 EKAELFIRRQS
+1083 EKAELFISRQS
-1094 TDAKVGYV
+1094 TDEKVAYV

-1113 SSTGALSDGPLKLT
+1113 SSSGALSDGPLRLT

-1132 VPTEKIWNSWK
+1132 VPTEKIWNDWK
-1143 DYVANA
+1143 AYVVNA
-1149 RALYN
+1149 RALYD
-1154 TLDDQQKT
+1154 TLDDQQKA
-1162 QVTNLSSLEKAEAYI
+1162 QVTNTTSLEKAEGYI
-1177 YQLKYDAL
+1177 YQLKADAL

-1191 LPDAETV
+1191 LPDAQTV
-1198 RAYETPQPTT
+1198 RGYEAPQPTT
-1208 VPAAQEAVQSEELP
+1208 VPSAQEAASVEEEQAVP
-1222 AQEVPA
+1222 AQS

-1239 AFTSDISEQPAA
+1239 AFSSDAVDEQAA
-1251 QMDIQSSED
+1251 ETVDIPQAE
-1260 IADVSNEETPDSVI
+1260 A
-1274 ADEAEV
+1274 AEAEDTEDV
-1280 PDADFSTEE
+1280 QTDVDFSSDEE
-1289 EIPAAGDTAKRALTE
+1289 VPAAGDTSKRELTE
-1304 TELKQIAAAKNA
+1304 AELKQIAEAKNA
-1316 YDQLTETEETKFRSE
+1316 YDRLTETEEKKFRSE
-1331 NTALVENMEKLIAM
+1331 NTALVENMEKLLAM
-1345 ALTYEKGQNEYQQLF
+1345 ALTYEKGQSAYQQFF
-1360 ADEAALIYAT
+1360 ADEAAQIYAT

-1380 YPQVKAFLDRY
+1380 YADVKAFLDRY
-1391 AKDYQGQENAMA
+1391 AKDYQGQEDAMA

-1409 GNQEMTF
+1409 GSQEMTF

-1433 ISDAQQADDWI
+1433 ISDAQQADEWI

-1454 NIAGVEAELAA
+1454 NIANVEAELAA
-1465 LQKLIDSMS
+1465 LQKLIDGMS
-1474 AEGKSYM
+1474 VEGKSYM
-1481 WNAKQLELIKTI
+1481 WNAKQLGLIKTI
-1493 VADYHIELAGKQD
+1493 VADYHIELAGKQG

-1513 ANLQTK
+1513 ADLQTK
-1519 ALNYKT
+1519 AINYKT
-1525 IQVSWSSVDNA
+1525 VQISWSSVDNA
-1536 DGYMVYRRTETGS
+1536 DGYMVYRRTADSG
-1549 WKKIADQVTD
+1549 WKKIASRVTD

-1564 QKAVTGRVYY
+1564 QKAVTGTTYY
-1574 YTVRAYSY
+1574 YTVKAYSY
-1582 TWGGKTVS
+1582 AWGEMTVS
-1590 SYDKDGVIGKAKL
+1590 SYDKDGVAGKARL
-1603 GKVKIAATDSENYTT
+1603 GKVKIATANSESYST

-1629 NGYRVYR
+1629 NGYKVYR
-1636 SASKDGKYTAIG
+1636 STSKDGKYAAIG

-1661 KAATGTTY
+1661 KAVTGKTY
-1669 YYKVRAYRNVNDKKV
+1669 YYKVRAYRNVSGKKV
-1684 YGSSSTAV
+1684 YGSYSVTEKAKAV
-1692 KGKAILSVP
+1692 LSAP
-1701 ALSVGSTSKT
+1701 TLSAGSTSKT

-1722 DGYQVYASASKNG
+1722 DGYQVYASDSQNG
-1735 KYIRIKATKGTGMT
+1735 TYTRIKITKGTGAT
-1749 EEKLATGKTRYYKV
+1749 DESLLTGKTRYYKV
-1763 RAYRKVNGKTVY
+1763 RAYRKVNGKAVY
-1775 GSFSKVKKAVIK
+1775 GSFSKIKKVTVK

>member
-1 MNIKVRKS
+1 MKKKKKEKKILYQLIFSAFLLFSNAYLVKANSDILSQDSTGKYCINTEQDYYNFIENIQNYNNKTVILCNDIDISDVPEATSSFGGILNGKGHTITYASKEAKENIAVFPFRINDNGIVENINVQIDESYAYNSETDEFQTVFSQCDGIAKGITIKGNVTCIYDDEDEDVSIGAIEGNGTLMDSSIAITYDLQSEKTIEEIAEDIVENDLEFEFCQLGTTYTGITYQNCIGYGQYSEAIKSLADELEPKIEDDTWGSLYVSFTRKS
-9 FFLKS
+9 FFS
-14 LKHIMFILSFFMLFC
+14 T
-29 FISSSAIHAET
+29 SASAT
-40 TLKQDDK
+40 NCYYDK
-47 MQYCIETADEFIE
+47 E
-60 FISNKTYQN
+60 
-69 ATAVLK
+69 
-75 NDITVSNMPQL
+75 NMPDIKIR
-86 SSEIFE
+86 SEYIANRDNNKEFPNYAD
-92 GVFDGSGKTIHFVEN
+92 FGKTTSEM
-107 NYRKNESLFPWYLKG
+107 KNQG
-122 TIKNVNIDV
+122 TYE
-131 QAKLVASIV
+131 
-140 GNDVN
+140 G
-145 ILNRRITGGILQGV
+145 
-159 SVSGNVTCV
+159 
-168 FDKFDF
+168 FDF
-174 NLGEDLK
+174 N
-181 VSACDSF
+181 
-188 SNDILTGRN
+188 
-197 CEVDDC
+197 
-203 EFSLN
+203 
-208 YILGSESDSN
+208 
-218 LVNDIISNC
+218 
-227 LFIELYQ
+227 
-234 IGGRQSENI
+234 
-243 NLKNCFSKASL
+243 
-254 DQSFIDLYNS
+254 
-264 IKDQSLDEFLQSGL
+264 
-278 YVQFLSGSKSN
+278 
-289 FTNYYYD
+289 
-296 KDKSPSIEAINNTA
+296 
-310 KDLLESK
+310 
-317 NVKPADYD
+317 
-325 SAGKTTDEMKQQK
+325 
-338 TYSGFDFEKKWSI
+338 KKWTI
-351 SADENDGYP
+351 SPEDNNGYP
-360 YYNPKTETITLEVQA
+360 YYNLQTEEITLKVQA
-375 KVEPKVWHT
+375 STEPKVWST
-384 DVARDFNRF
+384 SVPRDYNRF
-393 KDTSKN
+393 VDYAKN
-399 YHFPYRVEKIN
+399 YHFPYQVDIIDGEKK
-410 GTATNIYD
+410 NIYD
-418 DGDNNVVTV
+418 DGDNNVVNV
-427 TGAKFTNLTAE
+427 IGVKFTDLTDE
-438 QQELVNKYEI
+438 QQSIIEKYGIEV
-448 TAVLPSGDPSID
+448 VLPSDD
-460 VKSAIINTD
+460 VKKDIKSATIDTS

-476 TVEWNN
+476 SVEWINM
-482 EPILQFADGK
+482 PILKFKDGK
-492 EAEAESDGYT
+492 EEQAEEDGYS
-502 FKVKVV
+502 FKVEVV
-508 DGTGQV
+508 DGTGEV
-514 IDNGEKGASSDPANW
+514 VDNGAKGNSSNPSNW
-529 ESYYQKAKKANN
+529 PSYYEKAKKACN
-541 IIMKYCE
+541 IIMNYCQN
-548 DKDSFGPKDSPSYNN
+548 KNAFGSKESPSYEN

-574 CNYVPYGDST
+574 CGYIPYGDT
-584 YFDRWFVNT
+584 NYFDKWFANT
-593 KEYLQSLKDKGTDVA
+593 KEYLQLLKNQGTDVS
-608 QWRTTELSKLILAI
+608 QWKTTELSKLILAI

-640 VGERKST
+640 VGSRKST
-647 DLTYT
+647 ELTYT

-659 IKSGGYTADTF
+659 IKAGGYTADTF
-670 TDAEM
+670 KDTELN
-675 DQWAH
+675 QWAH
-680 DTAAALLNAEDRS
+680 DTAKALSNAEDKIF
-693 LANADNTM
+693 ANADNTI
-701 GWQPLIFWYN
+701 GWQPLIFWYK
-711 KPGFEDVKKA
+711 KPGYDDVTEA
-721 VDAAE
+721 VDKALH
-726 KRLPAIAQRATGSFC
+726 KLPAIAQRSTGSFC
-741 TAGFET
+741 TPGFET
-747 GCASYGNNAW
+747 GCMSYGNNAW

-1039 KINAI
+1039 KIKAI

-1149 RALYN
+1149 RVLYN
-1154 TLDDQQKT
+1154 TLDDQQKA
-1162 QVTNLSSLEKAEAYI
+1162 QVTNLSSLEKAEGYL
-1177 YQLKYDAL
+1177 YQLKSDAL

-1198 RAYETPQPTT
+1198 RAYEAPQPTT

-1536 DGYMVYRRTETGS
+1536 DGYIVYRRTETGS

-1559 ISYKD
+1559 IFYKD

-1590 SYDKDGVIGKAKL
+1590 SYNKDGVIGKATL
-1603 GKVKIAATDSENYTT
+1603 GKVKIATAASENYNT
-1618 IRVTWNKVSGA
+1618 IRVTWNKVFGA

-1636 SASKDGKYTAIG
+1636 STSKNGKYTSIG

-1661 KAATGTTY
+1661 KAVTGTTY
-1669 YYKVRAYRNVNDKKV
+1669 YYKGRAYRNVNGKKV
-1684 YGSSSTAV
+1684 YGSYSIAV
-1692 KGKAILSVP
+1692 KGKAVLSAP
-1701 ALSVGSTSKT
+1701 SLSVGSTSKT
-1711 AVLEWSKVKGA
+1711 AVLEWSRVKAA

-1735 KYIRIKATKGTGMT
+1735 KYTRIKTTKGTGMT

-1775 GSFSKVKKAVIK
+1775 GSFSKVKKVVIK